1 MPIFSIS
8 SKSSSFDKPHT
19 RCGWLVL
26 AAQVIGTGPK
36 FNIEVRT
43 RCVFFLAISHFVSYF
58 CNPNYIPMESLP
70 ALFSDLALILVTAG
84 ITTVIFKWLKQP
96 VVLGYIIAGFL
107 IGPNFEWFPV
117 INDHTS
123 VETWSEIG
131 MVFMLFGIGLEF
143 SFKKLKKVGGT
154 VGVTALTELV
164 TMCLVGFMLGKML
177 GWSQMDSIFLGA
189 MLSISSTT
197 IIAKAFDDMK
207 LHREKFSG
215 NVIGELVVEDLE
227 AVLLMVI
234 LSTLAVS
241 KSFDGMQLVSS
252 MLKLGFFLL
261 IWFLGGIFIVP
272 TVLRW
277 ARKFMTE
284 ETLTVFSVGL
294 CFMMVVLAN
303 LAGFSSA
310 LGAFIMGSILAET
323 LEAEMIHKVTTP
335 IKNLFG
341 AVFFVS
347 VGMMVD
353 PQILVD
359 YWWQI
364 LVVTIVLLIF
374 KPLSNVAGRLIAGL
388 GLKQS
393 IQGGFCFCQI
403 GEFSFIIATL
413 GLSYGVI
420 DEFLYP
426 IIVSVSIITTFIT
439 PYAIK
444 AAVPTYNWVSTHLS
458 ENWLNHFENSD
469 RGIKVK
475 SGEKVSMASFIGRQ
489 LKHIIIYVSIVIAL
503 LFVCFWIGSSVTAHV
518 PSLWGDAISVAITM
532 ALVSPFLWAIGFR
545 HTLVSTTHK
554 LMEDSVFN
562 KTLILTIFVLRF
574 IIVWLVAASV
584 LRHFFDAEFWSH
596 LGVGS
601 PYYRWINV
609 GMALG
614 YTFLLRV
621 MSPAM
626 KFYKRIEDNFLDNL
640 NKRQSSQVFAI
651 PEILQENCH
660 LQKMTL
666 SPDSPYSGKLIK
678 ETDFRDNYNVSVV
691 SVERGKQ
698 LVELP
703 KSDFQLF
710 PFDKITFVGHE
721 DHLRLLVP
729 KVELFDD
736 QLIQEHEESEVDL
749 YKVEVRPVSPYV
761 GVTLMDSGLAEDF
774 NAMIIAI
781 ERDGHF
787 ILNPSA
793 RISFQPADLVW
804 FVAQKDKAEILMN
817 YNPDAVPNMN

>member
-1 MPIFSIS
+1 
-8 SKSSSFDKPHT
+8 
-19 RCGWLVL
+19 
-26 AAQVIGTGPK
+26 
-36 FNIEVRT
+36 
-43 RCVFFLAISHFVSYF
+43 
-58 CNPNYIPMESLP
+58 MESLP

-117 INDHTS
+117 VNDHTS

-154 VGVTALTELV
+154 VGITALTELV
-164 TMCLVGFMLGKML
+164 TMCVVGFSLGKLL

-241 KSFDGMQLVSS
+241 KTFDGMQLVTS

-261 IWFLGGIFIVP
+261 IWFIGGIFLVP

-294 CFMMVVLAN
+294 CFLMVVLAN

-353 PQILVD
+353 PQILVN

-364 LVVTIVLLIF
+364 LVVTLVLVIF
-374 KPLSNVAGRLIAGL
+374 KPLSNVGGRLLAGL

-403 GEFSFIIATL
+403 GEFSFIIASL

-426 IIVSVSIITTFIT
+426 IIVSVSIITTFLT
-439 PYAIK
+439 PYFIK
-444 AAVPTYNWVSTHLS
+444 AANPTYRWVSTHVS
-458 ENWLNHFENSD
+458 DKWLNHLENSD

-475 SGEKVSMASFIGRQ
+475 SGKKVSMASFIGRQ
-489 LKHIIIYVSIVIAL
+489 FKYIVIYIAIVIAL
-503 LFVCFWIGSSVTAHV
+503 IFICFWVGSLVMIYV
-518 PSLWGDAISVAITM
+518 PGLWGNAIAAAITL
-532 ALVSPFLWAIGFR
+532 ALLSPFLWAIGFR
-545 HTLVSTTHK
+545 HTLVGTTHK
-554 LMEDSVFN
+554 LMEQSRFN
-562 KTLILTIFVLRF
+562 KTAILLIFILRF
-574 IIVWLVAASV
+574 FIVWVVSTSV
-584 LRHFFDAEFWSH
+584 LRHFFNEAFWLH
-596 LGVGS
+596 LGIGA
-601 PYYRWINV
+601 PYFRLLNIA
-609 GMALG
+609 MALG
-614 YTFLLRV
+614 FTIVLRV
-621 MSPAM
+621 LSPAM
-626 KFYKRIEDNFLDNL
+626 KFYKRIENNFLDNL
-640 NKRQSSQVFAI
+640 NKRQQVQVFEI

-666 SPDSPYSGKLIK
+666 SPDSPYAGRLVR

-698 LVELP
+698 LFELP

-721 DHLRLLVP
+721 DHLRLLLP
-729 KVELFDD
+729 RVELFDE

-749 YKVEVRPVSPYV
+749 YKVEVEPDSPII
-761 GVTLMDSGLAEDF
+761 GIALMDSGLADKYD
-774 NAMIIAI
+774 AMVIAI
-781 ERDGHF
+781 EREGHF

-793 RISFQPADLVW
+793 RITFQPADLVW
-804 FVAQKDKAEILMN
+804 FVAQKEKAEFLMKVKAA
-817 YNPDAVPNMN
+817 DLKTEFQTE

>member
-1 MPIFSIS
+1 MYLCAKHFS
-8 SKSSSFDKPHT
+8 
-19 RCGWLVL
+19 
-26 AAQVIGTGPK
+26 
-36 FNIEVRT
+36 
-43 RCVFFLAISHFVSYF
+43 
-58 CNPNYIPMESLP
+58 MESLP

-154 VGVTALTELV
+154 VGITALTELV
-164 TMCLVGFMLGKML
+164 TMCLVGFLLGKLL
-177 GWSQMDSIFLGA
+177 GWSQMDCIFLGA

-207 LHREKFSG
+207 LNREKFSG

-241 KSFDGMQLVSS
+241 KTFDGMQLVTS

-261 IWFLGGIFIVP
+261 IWFIGGIFIVP

-277 ARKFMTE
+277 SRKFMSE
-284 ETLTVFSVGL
+284 ETLTVFAVGL

-303 LAGFSSA
+303 VAGFSSA

-323 LEAEMIHKVTTP
+323 LEAEMIHKLTTP

-341 AVFFVS
+341 AIFFVS
-347 VGMMVD
+347 VGMLVD
-353 PQILVD
+353 PKILVD

-364 LVVTIVLLIF
+364 LVVTVVLLLF
-374 KPLSNVAGRLIAGL
+374 KPLSNVIGRLLAGL

-403 GEFSFIIATL
+403 GEFSFIIASL

-444 AAVPTYNWVSTHLS
+444 ASLPTYKWLS
-458 ENWLNHFENSD
+458 GHFPERWLNHLESND

-475 SGEKVSMASFIGRQ
+475 SGKKVSMASFMGRQ
-489 LKHIIIYVSIVIAL
+489 VKHILINVAIVIAV
-503 LFVCFWIGSSVTAHV
+503 LFICFWIGSEVV
-518 PSLWGDAISVAITM
+518 MKYVQGIGGVAISAAITLV
-532 ALVSPFLWAIGFR
+532 LVSPFLWAIGFR
-545 HTLVSTTHK
+545 HTLVKTTHK
-554 LMEDSVFN
+554 LMEHSRFN
-562 KTLILTIFVLRF
+562 KTMILIIFILRF
-574 IIVWLVAASV
+574 IIVWVVATAV
-584 LRHFFDAEFWSH
+584 MHHFFNGAFWSH
-596 LGVGS
+596 LGIGS
-601 PYYRWINV
+601 PYFRFINV
-609 GMALG
+609 AMALV

-626 KFYKRIEDNFLDNL
+626 KFYKRIEDNFQGNL
-640 NKRQSSQVFAI
+640 NKRQSTQVFAM
-651 PEILQENCH
+651 C
-660 LQKMTL
+660 
-666 SPDSPYSGKLIK
+666 G
-678 ETDFRDNYNVSVV
+678 
-691 SVERGKQ
+691 
-698 LVELP
+698 
-703 KSDFQLF
+703 
-710 PFDKITFVGHE
+710 
-721 DHLRLLVP
+721 
-729 KVELFDD
+729 
-736 QLIQEHEESEVDL
+736 
-749 YKVEVRPVSPYV
+749 
-761 GVTLMDSGLAEDF
+761 
-774 NAMIIAI
+774 
-781 ERDGHF
+781 
-787 ILNPSA
+787 A
-793 RISFQPADLVW
+793 RQADV
-804 FVAQKDKAEILMN
+804 
-817 YNPDAVPNMN
+817 

>member
-1 MPIFSIS
+1 M
-8 SKSSSFDKPHT
+8 
-19 RCGWLVL
+19 
-26 AAQVIGTGPK
+26 
-36 FNIEVRT
+36 E
-43 RCVFFLAISHFVSYF
+43 FL
-58 CNPNYIPMESLP
+58 PP
-70 ALFSDLALILVTAG
+70 LFSDLALILVTAG
-84 ITTVIFKWLKQP
+84 LITVIFKWLKQP

-117 INDHTS
+117 INDNTS

-164 TMCLVGFMLGKML
+164 TMCVVGFLLGKLL
-177 GWSQMDSIFLGA
+177 GWSQMDCIFLGA

-234 LSTLAVS
+234 LSTLAVR
-241 KSFDGMQLVSS
+241 KTFDGMQLVSS
-252 MLKLGFFLL
+252 MLKLLFFLVV
-261 IWFLGGIFIVP
+261 WFLGGIFIVP

-277 ARKFMTE
+277 ARKFMSE

-294 CFMMVVLAN
+294 CFLMVVLAN

-323 LEAEMIHKVTTP
+323 LEAEAIHRVTTP

-364 LVVTIVLLIF
+364 LVITLVLLFF

-413 GLSYGVI
+413 GKSFGVI
-420 DEFLYP
+420 DDFLYP

-444 AAVPTYNWVSTHLS
+444 AAIPTYRLVSRRFPERWINKLES
-458 ENWLNHFENSD
+458 NNL
-469 RGIKVK
+469 GIKLK
-475 SGEKVSMASFIGRQ
+475 SGKKVNMASFMARQ
-489 LKHIIIYVSIVIAL
+489 FKNIVIYLAIIIAVALISFFICSFIMKYV
-503 LFVCFWIGSSVTAHV
+503 
-518 PSLWGDAISVAITM
+518 PRLWGPAISTALSLILVA
-532 ALVSPFLWAIGFR
+532 PFLWAMGFK
-545 HTLVSTTHK
+545 HTLVKTTRK
-554 LMEDSVFN
+554 LMNASRFN
-562 KTLILTIFVLRF
+562 KTLILIVFILRSL
-574 IIVWLVAASV
+574 IVWAIAYSIIQHFLNVA
-584 LRHFFDAEFWSH
+584 FWSL

-601 PYYRWINV
+601 PWYHLINV
-609 GMALG
+609 GFALI
-614 YTFLLRV
+614 YTFLLKAL
-621 MSPAM
+621 SPAM
-626 KFYKRIEDNFLDNL
+626 KFYKRIEQRFMDNL
-640 NKRQSSQVFAI
+640 NKRQSVQVFTI

-666 SPDSPYSGKLIK
+666 SPDSVYSGQFIK

-691 SVERGKQ
+691 SVERGRQ
-698 LVELP
+698 IYELP
-703 KSDFQLF
+703 KPDFQLF
-710 PFDKITFVGHE
+710 PFDKVTFVGHE
-721 DHLRLLVP
+721 DHLRLLLP
-729 KVELFDD
+729 KVEVFDE
-736 QLIQEHEESEVDL
+736 QLIREHEESEVDL
-749 YKVEVRPVSPYV
+749 FKVEVEPNSPFI
-761 GVTLMDSGLAEDF
+761 GVALMDSGLADKYE
-774 NAMIIAI
+774 AMVIAI
-781 ERDGHF
+781 ERDGQF

-793 RISFQPADLVW
+793 RITFQPADLVW
-804 FVAQKDKAEILMN
+804 FVAQKERAEVLMN
-817 YNPDAVPNMN
+817 MHN

>member
-1 MPIFSIS
+1 MYLCAKHFS
-8 SKSSSFDKPHT
+8 
-19 RCGWLVL
+19 
-26 AAQVIGTGPK
+26 
-36 FNIEVRT
+36 
-43 RCVFFLAISHFVSYF
+43 
-58 CNPNYIPMESLP
+58 MESLP

-154 VGVTALTELV
+154 VGITALTELV
-164 TMCLVGFMLGKML
+164 TMCLVGFLLGKLL
-177 GWSQMDSIFLGA
+177 GWSQMDCIFLGA

-241 KSFDGMQLVSS
+241 KTFDGMQLVTS

-261 IWFLGGIFIVP
+261 IWFVGGIFIVP

-277 ARKFMTE
+277 SRKFMSE
-284 ETLTVFSVGL
+284 ETLTVFAVGL

-303 LAGFSSA
+303 VAGFSSA

-323 LEAEMIHKVTTP
+323 LEAEMIHKLTTP

-341 AVFFVS
+341 AIFFVS
-347 VGMMVD
+347 VGMLVD
-353 PQILVD
+353 PKILVD

-364 LVVTIVLLIF
+364 LVVTVVLLLF
-374 KPLSNVAGRLIAGL
+374 KPLSNVIGRLLAGL

-403 GEFSFIIATL
+403 GEFSFIIASL

-444 AAVPTYNWVSTHLS
+444 ASLPTYKWLS
-458 ENWLNHFENSD
+458 GHFPERWLNHLESND

-475 SGEKVSMASFIGRQ
+475 SGKKVSMASFMGRQ
-489 LKHIIIYVSIVIAL
+489 IKHILINVAIVIAV
-503 LFVCFWIGSSVTAHV
+503 LFICFWIGSEVV
-518 PSLWGDAISVAITM
+518 MKYVQGIGGVAISAAITLV
-532 ALVSPFLWAIGFR
+532 LVSPFLWAIGFR
-545 HTLVSTTHK
+545 HTLVKTTHK
-554 LMEDSVFN
+554 LMEHSRFN
-562 KTLILTIFVLRF
+562 KTMILIIFILRF
-574 IIVWLVAASV
+574 IIVWVVATAV
-584 LRHFFDAEFWSH
+584 MHHFFNGAFWSH
-596 LGVGS
+596 LGIGS
-601 PYYRWINV
+601 PYFRFINV
-609 GMALG
+609 AMALV

-626 KFYKRIEDNFLDNL
+626 KFYKRIEDNFQGNL
-640 NKRQSSQVFAI
+640 NKRQSTQVFAI

-666 SPDSPYSGKLIK
+666 SPDSEYSGKLIK

-698 LVELP
+698 LFELP
-703 KSDFQLF
+703 KSDFQLY

-721 DHLRLLVP
+721 DHLRLLVG
-729 KVELFDD
+729 KVEVFDD
-736 QLIQEHEESEVDL
+736 TLIQEHEESEVDL
-749 YKVEVRPVSPYV
+749 FNVQVRPNSPYV
-761 GVTLMDSGLAEDF
+761 GIALKDSGLAENFD
-774 NAMIIAI
+774 AMIIAI

-793 RISFQPADLVW
+793 RIAFQADDLVW
-804 FVAQKDKAEILMN
+804 FVAQKDKAETLMN
-817 YNPDAVPNMN
+817 YNPEAIQNA

>member
-1 MPIFSIS
+1 MPAEKLS
-8 SKSSSFDKPHT
+8 T
-19 RCGWLVL
+19 V
-26 AAQVIGTGPK
+26 
-36 FNIEVRT
+36 
-43 RCVFFLAISHFVSYF
+43 
-58 CNPNYIPMESLP
+58 MESLP

-154 VGVTALTELV
+154 VGITALTELV
-164 TMCLVGFMLGKML
+164 TMCVVGFLLGKAL

-252 MLKLGFFLL
+252 MLKLAFFLL
-261 IWFLGGIFIVP
+261 VWFLGGIFLVP

-277 ARKFMTE
+277 ARRFMSE

-323 LEAEMIHKVTTP
+323 LEAEAIHKVITP
-335 IKNLFG
+335 VKNLFG
-341 AVFFVS
+341 AIFFVS

-353 PQILVD
+353 PQILVN
-359 YWWQI
+359 YWLQI
-364 LVVTIVLLIF
+364 LIVTIVLLLF
-374 KPLSNVAGRLIAGL
+374 KPLSNVVGRLLAGL
-388 GLKQS
+388 GLKQA

-420 DEFLYP
+420 DDYLYP

-444 AAVPTYNWVSTHLS
+444 AAVPSYNWVVKKFPKTLINKL
-458 ENWLNHFENSD
+458 ENNDS
-469 RGIKVK
+469 GIKVR
-475 SGEKVSMASFIGRQ
+475 SGEKVNMGSFIVRQ
-489 LKHIIIYVSIVIAL
+489 LKNLVIYLAITIAVVL
-503 LFVCFWIGSSVTAHV
+503 IGFFVCSFIIKYVPKPWGSAIGTA
-518 PSLWGDAISVAITM
+518 LTLI
-532 ALVSPFLWAIGFR
+532 LVSPFLWAMGFK
-545 HTLVSTTHK
+545 HTLVKTTHK
-554 LMEDSVFN
+554 LMEASRFN
-562 KTLILTIFVLRF
+562 KTMIILVFMLRF
-574 IIVWLVAASV
+574 VIVGVFAYTV
-584 LRHFFDAEFWSH
+584 IQHFFNGLFWSH
-596 LGVGS
+596 LGVAA
-601 PYYRWINV
+601 PWYHIINIGFAIV
-609 GMALG
+609 

-626 KFYKRIEDNFLDNL
+626 RFYKRIEDRFMENL
-640 NKRQSSQVFAI
+640 NKRQSMQVFTI

-698 LVELP
+698 LFELP

-710 PFDKITFVGHE
+710 PFDRITFVGHE
-721 DHLRLLVP
+721 DHLRLLLP
-729 KVELFDD
+729 RVEVFDE
-736 QLIQEHEESEVDL
+736 QLIPEREESVVDL
-749 YKVEVRPVSPYV
+749 YKVQVRPISPFV
-761 GVTLMDSGLAEDF
+761 GIALMDSGLADKYE
-774 NAMIIAI
+774 AMVIAI
-781 ERDGHF
+781 ERDGQF

-793 RISFQPADLVW
+793 RITFQADDLVW
-804 FVAQKDKAEILMN
+804 FVAQKDKAEFLMS
-817 YNPDAVPNMN
+817 YNPDTLSNF

>member
-1 MPIFSIS
+1 
-8 SKSSSFDKPHT
+8 
-19 RCGWLVL
+19 
-26 AAQVIGTGPK
+26 
-36 FNIEVRT
+36 
-43 RCVFFLAISHFVSYF
+43 
-58 CNPNYIPMESLP
+58 MESLP

-84 ITTVIFKWLKQP
+84 LTTVIFKWLKQP

-117 INDHTS
+117 ISDHTS

-154 VGVTALTELV
+154 VGITALTELV
-164 TMCLVGFMLGKML
+164 TMCLVGFFLGKAL

-241 KSFDGMQLVSS
+241 KTFDGMQLVTS

-261 IWFLGGIFIVP
+261 VWFIGGIFIVP

-277 ARKFMTE
+277 ARKFMSE

-347 VGMMVD
+347 VGMLVD
-353 PQILVD
+353 PKILVE

-364 LVVTIVLLIF
+364 LVITGVLLFF

-393 IQGGFCFCQI
+393 IQGGFCFSQI
-403 GEFSFIIATL
+403 GEFSFIIASL

-426 IIVSVSIITTFIT
+426 IIVSVSIITTFLT

-444 AAVPTYNWVSTHLS
+444 AAVPTYNWVSGHMS
-458 ENWLNHFENSD
+458 QQWLNHFENRD
-469 RGIKVK
+469 TGIKVK

-489 LKHIIIYVSIVIAL
+489 FKHIVIYIAIVVAL
-503 LFVCFWIGSSVTAHV
+503 LFICFWIGSFIIEYV
-518 PSLWGDAISVAITM
+518 PNVWGNAISVAITM
-532 ALVSPFLWAIGFR
+532 VLVSPFLWAIGFR
-545 HTLVSTTHK
+545 HTLVNTTHK
-554 LMEDSVFN
+554 LMEHSRFN
-562 KTLILTIFVLRF
+562 KTLILSIFILRF
-574 IIVWLVAASV
+574 IIVWAVATSV
-584 LRHFFDAEFWSH
+584 LRHFFNEAFWLR
-596 LGVGS
+596 LGVGVHLG
-601 PYYRWINV
+601 RWINV
-609 GMALG
+609 AMALG
-614 YTFLLRV
+614 YTLLLRV
-621 MSPAM
+621 VSPAM
-626 KFYKRIEDNFLDNL
+626 KFYKRIEDSFLDNL
-640 NKRQSSQVFAI
+640 NKRQSSQVFSM
-651 PEILQENCH
+651 PEICQENCH

-666 SPDSPYSGKLIK
+666 SPD
-678 ETDFRDNYNVSVV
+678 
-691 SVERGKQ
+691 
-698 LVELP
+698 
-703 KSDFQLF
+703 
-710 PFDKITFVGHE
+710 
-721 DHLRLLVP
+721 VP
-729 KVELFDD
+729 
-736 QLIQEHEESEVDL
+736 
-749 YKVEVRPVSPYV
+749 
-761 GVTLMDSGLAEDF
+761 
-774 NAMIIAI
+774 
-781 ERDGHF
+781 
-787 ILNPSA
+787 
-793 RISFQPADLVW
+793 
-804 FVAQKDKAEILMN
+804 
-817 YNPDAVPNMN
+817 

>member
-1 MPIFSIS
+1 
-8 SKSSSFDKPHT
+8 
-19 RCGWLVL
+19 
-26 AAQVIGTGPK
+26 
-36 FNIEVRT
+36 
-43 RCVFFLAISHFVSYF
+43 
-58 CNPNYIPMESLP
+58 MESLP
-70 ALFSDLALILVTAG
+70 ALFFDLALILVTAG
-84 ITTVIFKWLKQP
+84 VTTVIFKWLKQP

-117 INDHTS
+117 VNDHTS

-154 VGVTALTELV
+154 VGITALTELV
-164 TMCLVGFMLGKML
+164 TMCVVGFLLGRML
-177 GWSQMDSIFLGA
+177 GWSQMDSVFLGA

-241 KSFDGMQLVSS
+241 KTFDGMQLVTS

-261 IWFLGGIFIVP
+261 IWFIGGIFLVP

-277 ARKFMTE
+277 SRKFMTE

-294 CFMMVVLAN
+294 CFLMVVLAN

-323 LEAEMIHKVTTP
+323 LEAEAIHKVTTP

-347 VGMMVD
+347 VGMLVD
-353 PQILVD
+353 PQVLVN

-364 LVVTIVLLIF
+364 LVVTLVLLLF
-374 KPLSNVAGRLIAGL
+374 KPLSNVVGRLIAGL
-388 GLKQS
+388 GLKQAM
-393 IQGGFCFCQI
+393 QGGFCFCQI
-403 GEFSFIIATL
+403 GEFSFIIASL

-426 IIVSVSIITTFIT
+426 IIVSVSIITTFLT
-439 PYAIK
+439 PYFIK
-444 AAVPTYNWVSTHLS
+444 AAVPAYNLVSHRFPDK
-458 ENWLNHFENSD
+458 WLNHLENTD

-475 SGEKVSMASFIGRQ
+475 SGKKVSMASFVGRQ
-489 LKHIIIYVSIVIAL
+489 LKYIVIYIAIVIAVM
-503 LFVCFWIGSSVTAHV
+503 FICFWVGAFIMIYV
-518 PSLWGDAISVAITM
+518 PGLWGNAIAAAITLV
-532 ALVSPFLWAIGFR
+532 LVSPFLWAIGFR
-545 HTLVSTTHK
+545 HTLVKTTRK
-554 LMEDSVFN
+554 LMEHSKFN
-562 KTLILTIFVLRF
+562 KTLILSIFIIRF
-574 IIVWLVAASV
+574 IIVWVVATSV
-584 LRHFFDAEFWSH
+584 LRHFFNAAFWLH
-596 LGVGS
+596 LGIGA
-601 PYYRWINV
+601 PYFRLVNIA
-609 GMALG
+609 MALG
-614 YTFLLRV
+614 YTIMLRV

-626 KFYKRIEDNFLDNL
+626 RFYKHIEDRFTDNL
-640 NKRQSSQVFAI
+640 NKRQQAQVFEI

-666 SPDSPYSGKLIK
+666 SPDSVYAGQHIK
-678 ETDFRDNYNVSVV
+678 DTDFRDNYNVSVV

-698 LVELP
+698 LFELP
-703 KSDFQLF
+703 KSDFQLY

-721 DHLRLLVP
+721 DHLRLLLP
-729 KVELFDD
+729 RVEAFDD
-736 QLIQEHEESEVDL
+736 ALIHEHEEGEVDL
-749 YKVEVRPVSPYV
+749 YKVEVEPDSPMINV
-761 GVTLMDSGLAEDF
+761 ALMDSGFADKYD
-774 NAMIIAI
+774 AMVIAI
-781 ERDGHF
+781 EREGHF

-793 RISFQPADLVW
+793 RITFQPADLVW
-804 FVAQKDKAEILMN
+804 FVAQKDKAEYLMQLHAA
-817 YNPDAVPNMN
+817 DLKTEFQTG

>member
-1 MPIFSIS
+1 
-8 SKSSSFDKPHT
+8 
-19 RCGWLVL
+19 
-26 AAQVIGTGPK
+26 
-36 FNIEVRT
+36 
-43 RCVFFLAISHFVSYF
+43 
-58 CNPNYIPMESLP
+58 MESLP

-154 VGVTALTELV
+154 VGITALTELV
-164 TMCLVGFMLGKML
+164 TMCVVGFLLGKAL
-177 GWSQMDSIFLGA
+177 GWSQMDCIFLGA
-189 MLSISSTT
+189 ILSISSTT

-241 KSFDGMQLVSS
+241 QSFNGMELVTS
-252 MLKLGFFLL
+252 MLKLAFFLL
-261 IWFLGGIFIVP
+261 VWFFGGIFLVP

-277 ARKFMTE
+277 SRKFMSE

-303 LAGFSSA
+303 LAGYSSA

-323 LEAEMIHKVTTP
+323 LEAEAIHRLTTP

-341 AVFFVS
+341 AIFFVS

-353 PQILVD
+353 PSILVN

-374 KPLSNVAGRLIAGL
+374 KPLSNVVGRLLAGL
-388 GLKQS
+388 ELKQA
-393 IQGGFCFCQI
+393 IQGGFCFSQI

-444 AAVPTYNWVSTHLS
+444 AAVPTYQWVTKHFP
-458 ENWLNHFENSD
+458 EGWLNRLENKD
-469 RGIKVK
+469 TGIKVK
-475 SGEKVSMASFIGRQ
+475 SGEKVNMGSFLARQ
-489 LKHIIIYVSIVIAL
+489 FKNIVIYSAIIIGVVLISF
-503 LFVCFWIGSSVTAHV
+503 FVCAFIIKYV
-518 PSLWGDAISVAITM
+518 PRPWNAAISTAVSLI
-532 ALVSPFLWAIGFR
+532 LVSPFLWAMGFK
-545 HTLVSTTHK
+545 HTLAHTTHK
-554 LMEDSVFN
+554 LMEVNKFN
-562 KTLILTIFVLRF
+562 KGLIRFVFVLRF
-574 IIVWLVAASV
+574 VLVWVAAYAV
-584 LRHFFDAEFWSH
+584 IQHFLNELFWPR
-596 LGVGS
+596 LNVG
-601 PYYRWINV
+601 PKVFLWINIAF
-609 GMALG
+609 ALI
-614 YTFLLRV
+614 YTILLRV
-621 MSPAM
+621 LSPAM
-626 KFYKRIEDNFLDNL
+626 RFYKHIEERFMDNL
-640 NKRQSSQVFAI
+640 NKRQSVQVFAI

-666 SPDSPYSGKLIK
+666 SPDSPYSGKLIR

-698 LVELP
+698 LVEVP

-721 DHLRLLVP
+721 DHLRLLMP
-729 KVELFDD
+729 MVELFDD

-817 YNPDAVPNMN
+817 YNPDAVPNMNQ

>member
-1 MPIFSIS
+1 
-8 SKSSSFDKPHT
+8 
-19 RCGWLVL
+19 
-26 AAQVIGTGPK
+26 
-36 FNIEVRT
+36 
-43 RCVFFLAISHFVSYF
+43 
-58 CNPNYIPMESLP
+58 MESLP

-117 INDHTS
+117 VNDHTS

-154 VGVTALTELV
+154 VGITALTELV
-164 TMCLVGFMLGKML
+164 TMCVVGFSLGKLL

-241 KSFDGMQLVSS
+241 KTFDGMQLVTS

-261 IWFLGGIFIVP
+261 IWFIGGIFLVP

-294 CFMMVVLAN
+294 CFLMVVLAN

-353 PQILVD
+353 PQILVN

-364 LVVTIVLLIF
+364 LVVTLVLVIF
-374 KPLSNVAGRLIAGL
+374 KPLSNVGGRLLAGL

-403 GEFSFIIATL
+403 GEFSFIIASL

-426 IIVSVSIITTFIT
+426 IIVSVSIITTFLT
-439 PYAIK
+439 PYFIK
-444 AAVPTYNWVSTHLS
+444 AANPTYRWVSTRMS
-458 ENWLNHFENSD
+458 DKWLNHLENSD

-475 SGEKVSMASFIGRQ
+475 SGKKVSMASFIGRQ
-489 LKHIIIYVSIVIAL
+489 FKYIVIYIAIVIAL
-503 LFVCFWIGSSVTAHV
+503 IFICFWVGSLVMIYV
-518 PSLWGDAISVAITM
+518 PGLWGNAIAAAITL
-532 ALVSPFLWAIGFR
+532 ALLSPFLWAIGFR
-545 HTLVSTTHK
+545 HTLVGTTHK
-554 LMEDSVFN
+554 LMEQSRFN
-562 KTLILTIFVLRF
+562 KTAILLIFILRF
-574 IIVWLVAASV
+574 FIVWVVSTSV
-584 LRHFFDAEFWSH
+584 LRHFFNEAFWLH
-596 LGVGS
+596 LGIGA
-601 PYYRWINV
+601 PYFRLLNIA
-609 GMALG
+609 MALG
-614 YTFLLRV
+614 FTIMLRV
-621 MSPAM
+621 LSPAM
-626 KFYKRIEDNFLDNL
+626 KFYKRIENNFLDNL
-640 NKRQSSQVFAI
+640 NKRQQVQVFEI

-666 SPDSPYSGKLIK
+666 SPDSPYAGRLVR

-698 LVELP
+698 LFELP

-721 DHLRLLVP
+721 DHLRLLLP
-729 KVELFDD
+729 RVELFDER
-736 QLIQEHEESEVDL
+736 LIQEHEESEVDL
-749 YKVEVRPVSPYV
+749 YKVEVEPDSPIIGVS
-761 GVTLMDSGLAEDF
+761 LMDSGLADKYD
-774 NAMIIAI
+774 AMVIAI
-781 ERDGHF
+781 EREGHF

-793 RISFQPADLVW
+793 RITFQPADLVW
-804 FVAQKDKAEILMN
+804 FVAQKEKAEFLMKVKAA
-817 YNPDAVPNMN
+817 DLKTEFQTE

>member
-1 MPIFSIS
+1 M
-8 SKSSSFDKPHT
+8 
-19 RCGWLVL
+19 
-26 AAQVIGTGPK
+26 
-36 FNIEVRT
+36 
-43 RCVFFLAISHFVSYF
+43 
-58 CNPNYIPMESLP
+58 
-70 ALFSDLALILVTAG
+70 
-84 ITTVIFKWLKQP
+84 IFKWLKQP

-117 INDHTS
+117 INDHSS

-164 TMCLVGFMLGKML
+164 TMCVVGFLLGKSL
-177 GWSQMDSIFLGA
+177 GWTQMDSIFLGA

-207 LHREKFSG
+207 LHREKFSS

-227 AVLLMVI
+227 AVLLLVI

-241 KSFDGMQLVSS
+241 QSFDGMQLVTS

-261 IWFLGGIFIVP
+261 IWFFGGIFLVP
-272 TVLRW
+272 TILRW
-277 ARKFMTE
+277 SRKFMTE

-294 CFMMVVLAN
+294 CFLMVVLAN
-303 LAGFSSA
+303 VAGYSSA

-323 LEAEMIHKVTTP
+323 LEAEAIHKVTTP

-353 PQILVD
+353 PSVLVN

-364 LVVTIVLLIF
+364 LVITIVLLIF
-374 KPLSNVAGRLIAGL
+374 KPLSNVVGRLLAGL
-388 GLKQS
+388 DLKQAL
-393 IQGGFCFCQI
+393 QGGMCFCQI

-426 IIVSVSIITTFIT
+426 IIVSVSIITTFLT
-439 PYAIK
+439 PYSIKSAI
-444 AAVPTYNWVSTHLS
+444 PGYNRLVKRIPPRWK
-458 ENWLNHFENSD
+458 EKFANKDE
-469 RGIKVK
+469 GIKVK
-475 SGEKVSMASFIGRQ
+475 SGKKVNMASFLARQ
-489 LKHIIIYVSIVIAL
+489 FKNIVIYSAIIIAATLISFFICSFIMKYVPRPWNS
-503 LFVCFWIGSSVTAHV
+503 
-518 PSLWGDAISVAITM
+518 AISTLVSLVI
-532 ALVSPFLWAIGFR
+532 VSPFLWAMGFK
-545 HTLVSTTHK
+545 HTLADTTHK
-554 LMEDSVFN
+554 LMEVNRFN
-562 KTLILTIFVLRF
+562 KGLVRFVFVLRF
-574 IIVWLVAASV
+574 VLVWIAAYAIIQ
-584 LRHFFDAEFWSH
+584 HFLNGLFWSR
-596 LGVGS
+596 LNVGLNV
-601 PYYRWINV
+601 YTWINIAF
-609 GMALG
+609 ALI
-614 YTFLLRV
+614 YTILLRI

-626 KFYKRIEDNFLDNL
+626 RFYKRIEDRFMDNL
-640 NKRQSSQVFAI
+640 NKRQSMQVFTI

-666 SPDSPYSGKLIK
+666 SPDSPYSGKIIR

-703 KSDFQLF
+703 RSDFQLF
-710 PFDKITFVGHE
+710 PFDKVTFVGHE
-721 DHLRLLVP
+721 DHLRLLQP
-729 KVELFDD
+729 RVEVFDD
-736 QLIQEHEESEVDL
+736 ALIREHDESVVDL
-749 YKVEVRPVSPYV
+749 YKVQVRPNSPYV
-761 GVTLMDSGLAEDF
+761 GVALMDSGLAENF
-774 NAMIIAI
+774 EAMIIAI
-781 ERDGHF
+781 ERDGQF

-793 RISFQPADLVW
+793 KIAFQPADLVW
-804 FVAQKDKAEILMN
+804 FVAQKERAEVLMN
-817 YNPDAVPNMN
+817 YNPDQR

>member
-1 MPIFSIS
+1 
-8 SKSSSFDKPHT
+8 
-19 RCGWLVL
+19 
-26 AAQVIGTGPK
+26 
-36 FNIEVRT
+36 
-43 RCVFFLAISHFVSYF
+43 
-58 CNPNYIPMESLP
+58 MENLP
-70 ALFSDLALILVTAG
+70 ALFFDLALILVTAG

-154 VGVTALTELV
+154 VGITALTELV
-164 TMCLVGFMLGKML
+164 TMCVVGFLLGKLL
-177 GWSQMDSIFLGA
+177 GWSQMDCIFLGA

-241 KSFDGMQLVSS
+241 KTFDGMQLVSS

-261 IWFLGGIFIVP
+261 IWFLGGIFLVP

-294 CFMMVVLAN
+294 CFLMVVLAN

-323 LEAEMIHKVTTP
+323 IEAEMIHKVTTP

-364 LVVTIVLLIF
+364 LVVTLVLLLF
-374 KPLSNVAGRLIAGL
+374 KPLSNVVGRLVAGL
-388 GLKQS
+388 GMKQA
-393 IQGGFCFCQI
+393 IQGGFCFSQI
-403 GEFSFIIATL
+403 GEFSFIIASL

-444 AAVPTYNWVSTHLS
+444 AAIPTYNWVNRRFPEQLLS
-458 ENWLNHFENSD
+458 RWENKES
-469 RGIKVK
+469 GIKVK
-475 SGEKVSMASFIGRQ
+475 SGMKVSMASFVGRQ
-489 LKHIIIYVSIVIAL
+489 FKNIVIYIAIVIAVS
-503 LFVCFWIGSSVTAHV
+503 FICFWAGSFIMEHA
-518 PSLWGDAISVAITM
+518 PLLWGNAISVAITL
-532 ALVSPFLWAIGFR
+532 ALLSPFLWAIGFK
-545 HTLVSTTHK
+545 HTLVKTTHK
-554 LMEDSVFN
+554 LMEHSRFN
-562 KTLILTIFVLRF
+562 KSLILTIFILRF
-574 IIVWLVAASV
+574 IIVWVVATMV
-584 LRHFFDAEFWSH
+584 LRHFFNGAFWQH
-596 LGVGS
+596 LGVGA

-609 GMALG
+609 AMALG
-614 YTFLLRV
+614 YTIMLRV
-621 MSPAM
+621 LSPAM
-626 KFYKRIEDNFLDNL
+626 KFYKRIEESFLDNL
-640 NKRQSSQVFAI
+640 NKRQASQVFAI

-666 SPDSPYSGKLIK
+666 SPDSVYSGQWVK

-698 LVELP
+698 IFELP

-710 PFDKITFVGHE
+710 PYDKITFVGHE
-721 DHLRLLVP
+721 DHLRLLLP
-729 KVELFDD
+729 RVEAFDEA
-736 QLIQEHEESEVDL
+736 LIHEHEEGEVDL
-749 YKVEVRPVSPYV
+749 YKVEVESDSPLIDV
-761 GVTLMDSGLAEDF
+761 ALMDSGFADKYD
-774 NAMIIAI
+774 AMVIAI
-781 ERDGHF
+781 ERDGQF

-793 RISFQPADLVW
+793 RITFQPADLVW
-804 FVAQKDKAEILMN
+804 FVAQKDKAEYLMQLRAADLKN
-817 YNPDAVPNMN
+817 SQL

>member
-1 MPIFSIS
+1 
-8 SKSSSFDKPHT
+8 
-19 RCGWLVL
+19 
-26 AAQVIGTGPK
+26 
-36 FNIEVRT
+36 
-43 RCVFFLAISHFVSYF
+43 
-58 CNPNYIPMESLP
+58 MESLP

-84 ITTVIFKWLKQP
+84 LTTVIFKWLKQP

-117 INDHTS
+117 ISDHTS

-154 VGVTALTELV
+154 VGITALTELV
-164 TMCLVGFMLGKML
+164 TMCVVGFMLGKLL

-227 AVLLMVI
+227 AVLLMVV

-261 IWFLGGIFIVP
+261 VWFLGGIFIVP

-277 ARKFMTE
+277 ARKFMSE
-284 ETLTVFSVGL
+284 ETLTVFAVGL

-353 PQILVD
+353 PKILVE

-364 LVVTIVLLIF
+364 LVITGVLLLF

-388 GLKQS
+388 GLKQA
-393 IQGGFCFCQI
+393 IQGGFCFSQI
-403 GEFSFIIATL
+403 GEFSFIIASL

-426 IIVSVSIITTFIT
+426 IIVSVSIITTFLT

-444 AAVPTYNWVSTHLS
+444 AAVPTYNWVSGHMS
-458 ENWLNHFENSD
+458 EQWLNHFENRD
-469 RGIKVK
+469 IGIKVK

-489 LKHIIIYVSIVIAL
+489 FKHIIIYIAIIIAL
-503 LFVCFWIGSSVTAHV
+503 IFICFWAGSLIMIYV
-518 PSLWGDAISVAITM
+518 PSLWGNAIAVVITLV
-532 ALVSPFLWAIGFR
+532 LVSPFLWAIGFR
-545 HTLVSTTHK
+545 HTLVNTTHK
-554 LMEDSVFN
+554 LMEHSRFN
-562 KTLILTIFVLRF
+562 KTLILSIFILRF
-574 IIVWLVAASV
+574 IIVWAVATSV
-584 LRHFFDAEFWSH
+584 LRHFFNEAFWLRLGIGVH
-596 LGVGS
+596 LG
-601 PYYRWINV
+601 RWINV
-609 GMALG
+609 AMALG
-614 YTFLLRV
+614 YTLLLRV
-621 MSPAM
+621 VSPAM
-626 KFYKRIEDNFLDNL
+626 KFYKRIEDSFLDNL

-666 SPDSPYSGKLIK
+666 SPDSPYSGKIIR

-710 PFDKITFVGHE
+710 PYDKITFVGHE
-721 DHLRLLVP
+721 DHLRLLLP
-729 KVELFDD
+729 RVELFDD

-749 YKVEVRPVSPYV
+749 YKVQVRPESPYV
-761 GVTLMDSGLAEDF
+761 GVALMDSGLAENF
-774 NAMIIAI
+774 EAMIIAI
-781 ERDGHF
+781 ERDGQF

-793 RISFQPADLVW
+793 RITFQPADLVW
-804 FVAQKDKAEILMN
+804 FVAQKEKAEILMK
-817 YNPDAVPNMN
+817 YNPETIQNT

>member
-1 MPIFSIS
+1 MEP
-8 SKSSSFDKPHT
+8 
-19 RCGWLVL
+19 
-26 AAQVIGTGPK
+26 
-36 FNIEVRT
+36 
-43 RCVFFLAISHFVSYF
+43 FFLYF
-58 CNPNYIPMESLP
+58 CPAKHLVMESLP

-84 ITTVIFKWLKQP
+84 ITTVVFKWLKQP

-117 INDHTS
+117 VNDHTS

-154 VGVTALTELV
+154 VGITALTELV
-164 TMCLVGFMLGKML
+164 TMCVVGFLLGKAL
-177 GWSQMDSIFLGA
+177 GWSQMDCIFLGA

-241 KSFDGMQLVSS
+241 KTFDGMQLVTS
-252 MLKLGFFLL
+252 MLKLSFFLL
-261 IWFLGGIFIVP
+261 VWFLGGIFIVP

-277 ARKFMTE
+277 SRKFMTE

-323 LEAEMIHKVTTP
+323 LEAEAIHKVTTP

-353 PQILVD
+353 PQILVN

-374 KPLSNVAGRLIAGL
+374 KPLSNVVGRLLAGL
-388 GLKQS
+388 GLKQAM
-393 IQGGFCFCQI
+393 QGGFCFCQI

-439 PYAIK
+439 PYSIK
-444 AAVPTYNWVSTHLS
+444 AAVPAYNYLVKRFPESWINKL
-458 ENWLNHFENSD
+458 ENSD
-469 RGIKVK
+469 SGIKVK
-475 SGEKVSMASFIGRQ
+475 SGKKVDMAHFIMRQFKNIVIYSAIIIAVVLIAFFISSFIM
-489 LKHIIIYVSIVIAL
+489 KYV
-503 LFVCFWIGSSVTAHV
+503 
-518 PSLWGDAISVAITM
+518 PRPWGPAISTALSLI
-532 ALVSPFLWAIGFR
+532 LVSPFLWAMGFK
-545 HTLVSTTHK
+545 HTYVKTTQK
-554 LMEDSVFN
+554 LMDVSKFN
-562 KTLILTIFVLRF
+562 KTVIWLIFALRF
-574 IIVWLVAASV
+574 VIVAVVAYV
-584 LRHFFDAEFWSH
+584 VIQHFLNGLFWEILNISAPLYH
-596 LGVGS
+596 
-601 PYYRWINV
+601 WINI
-609 GMALG
+609 GFALI
-614 YTFLLRV
+614 YTILLRV
-621 MSPAM
+621 LSPAM
-626 KFYKRIEDNFLDNL
+626 KFYKHIEERFMDNL
-640 NKRQSSQVFAI
+640 NKRQTMQVFTI

-666 SPDSPYSGKLIK
+666 SPDSPYSGLVIK
-678 ETDFRDNYNVSVV
+678 DTDFRDNYNVSVV
-691 SVERGKQ
+691 SVERGEQ
-698 LVELP
+698 IFELP

-721 DHLRLLVP
+721 DHLRLLLP
-729 KVELFDD
+729 KVEVFSD
-736 QLIQEHEESEVDL
+736 QLITEHEESEVDL
-749 YKVEVRPVSPYV
+749 FKVKVRPDSPII
-761 GVTLMDSGLAEDF
+761 GVALMDSGLTDKYD
-774 NAMIIAI
+774 AMVIAI
-781 ERDGHF
+781 ERDGQF

-793 RISFQPADLVW
+793 RIIFQPADLVW
-804 FVAQKDKAEILMN
+804 FVAQKEKAQVLMDI
-817 YNPDAVPNMN
+817 P

>member
-1 MPIFSIS
+1 M
-8 SKSSSFDKPHT
+8 
-19 RCGWLVL
+19 
-26 AAQVIGTGPK
+26 
-36 FNIEVRT
+36 
-43 RCVFFLAISHFVSYF
+43 
-58 CNPNYIPMESLP
+58 
-70 ALFSDLALILVTAG
+70 
-84 ITTVIFKWLKQP
+84 IFKWLKQP

-117 INDHTS
+117 VKDHTS

-164 TMCLVGFMLGKML
+164 TMCVVGFMLGKAL
-177 GWSQMDSIFLGA
+177 GWSQMDCIFLGA

-241 KSFDGMQLVSS
+241 KTFDGMQLVSS
-252 MLKLGFFLL
+252 MLKLVFFLL
-261 IWFLGGIFIVP
+261 VWFLGGIFLVP

-277 ARKFMTE
+277 ARKFMSE

-294 CFMMVVLAN
+294 CFLMVVLAN

-323 LEAEMIHKVTTP
+323 LEAEAIHKVTTP

-353 PQILVD
+353 PQILVN

-364 LVVTIVLLIF
+364 LVITFVLLIF
-374 KPLSNVAGRLIAGL
+374 KPMSNVMGRLIAGL
-388 GLKQS
+388 GLKQAM
-393 IQGGFCFCQI
+393 QGGFCFSQI

-413 GLSYGVI
+413 GLSFGVI
-420 DEFLYP
+420 DDFLYP

-444 AAVPTYNWVSTHLS
+444 AAIPSYNWVTKHFP
-458 ENWLNHFENSD
+458 EKWLNRLENSD
-469 RGIKVK
+469 SGIKVK
-475 SGEKVSMASFIGRQ
+475 SGEKVNMGHFIARQFKNIVIYLAIIIAVILICFFLSSFII
-489 LKHIIIYVSIVIAL
+489 KY
-503 LFVCFWIGSSVTAHV
+503 V
-518 PSLWGDAISVAITM
+518 PSPWNAAIATAFTLILVA
-532 ALVSPFLWAIGFR
+532 PFLWAMGFK
-545 HTLVSTTHK
+545 HTLVKTTHK
-554 LMEDSVFN
+554 LMDVNKFN
-562 KTLILTIFVLRF
+562 KTVILIIFILRF
-574 IIVWLVAASV
+574 VIVALISYSI
-584 LRHFFDAEFWSH
+584 LQHFFNGLFWAK

-601 PYYRWINV
+601 KWYHLINIAF
-609 GMALG
+609 ALI
-614 YTFLLRV
+614 YTILLKAL
-621 MSPAM
+621 SPAM
-626 KFYKRIEDNFLDNL
+626 KFYKRIEERFMDNL
-640 NKRQSSQVFAI
+640 NKRQSVQVFTI

-666 SPDSPYSGKLIK
+666 SPDSVYSGKLIK

-698 LVELP
+698 LIELP
-703 KSDFQLF
+703 RSDFQLF
-710 PFDKITFVGHE
+710 PFDRITFVGHE
-721 DHLRLLVP
+721 DHLRLLLP
-729 KVELFDD
+729 RVEVFDE
-736 QLIQEHEESEVDL
+736 QLIQEHDESEVDL
-749 YKVEVRPVSPYV
+749 FNVQVRPNSPYI
-761 GVTLMDSGLAEDF
+761 GIALKDSGLAENFD
-774 NAMIIAI
+774 AMIIAI
-781 ERDGHF
+781 EREEHF

-793 RISFQPADLVW
+793 RIAFQADDLVW

-817 YNPDAVPNMN
+817 YNPETISK

>member
-1 MPIFSIS
+1 M
-8 SKSSSFDKPHT
+8 
-19 RCGWLVL
+19 
-26 AAQVIGTGPK
+26 
-36 FNIEVRT
+36 
-43 RCVFFLAISHFVSYF
+43 
-58 CNPNYIPMESLP
+58 
-70 ALFSDLALILVTAG
+70 
-84 ITTVIFKWLKQP
+84 IFKWLKQP

-117 INDHTS
+117 INDHSS

-164 TMCLVGFMLGKML
+164 TMCVVGFLLGKSL

-207 LHREKFSG
+207 LHREKFSS

-227 AVLLMVI
+227 AVLLLVI

-241 KSFDGMQLVSS
+241 QSFDGMQLVTS

-261 IWFLGGIFIVP
+261 IWFFGGIFLVP

-294 CFMMVVLAN
+294 CFLMVVLAN
-303 LAGFSSA
+303 VAGYSSA

-323 LEAEMIHKVTTP
+323 LEAEAIHKVTTP

-353 PQILVD
+353 PSVLVN

-364 LVVTIVLLIF
+364 LVITIVLLIF
-374 KPLSNVAGRLIAGL
+374 KPLSNVVGRLLAGL
-388 GLKQS
+388 DLKQAL
-393 IQGGFCFCQI
+393 QGGLCFCQI

-426 IIVSVSIITTFIT
+426 IIVSVSIITTFLT
-439 PYAIK
+439 PYSIKSAI
-444 AAVPTYNWVSTHLS
+444 PGYNRLVKRIPPRWK
-458 ENWLNHFENSD
+458 EKFANKDE
-469 RGIKVK
+469 GIKVK
-475 SGEKVSMASFIGRQ
+475 SGKKVNMASFLARQ
-489 LKHIIIYVSIVIAL
+489 FKNIVIYSAIIIAVTLISFFICSFIMKYVPRPWNS
-503 LFVCFWIGSSVTAHV
+503 
-518 PSLWGDAISVAITM
+518 AISTLVSLVI
-532 ALVSPFLWAIGFR
+532 VSPFLWAMGFK
-545 HTLVSTTHK
+545 HTLADTTHK
-554 LMEDSVFN
+554 LMEINRFN
-562 KTLILTIFVLRF
+562 KGLVRFVFVLRF
-574 IIVWLVAASV
+574 VLVWIAAYAV
-584 LRHFFDAEFWSH
+584 IQHFLNGLFWSR
-596 LGVGS
+596 LNVGLNV
-601 PYYRWINV
+601 YTWINIAF
-609 GMALG
+609 ALI
-614 YTFLLRV
+614 YTILLRI

-626 KFYKRIEDNFLDNL
+626 RFYKRIEDRFMDNL
-640 NKRQSSQVFAI
+640 NKRQSMQVFTI

-703 KSDFQLF
+703 RSDFQLF
-710 PFDKITFVGHE
+710 PFDKVTFVGHE
-721 DHLRLLVP
+721 DHLRLLQP
-729 KVELFDD
+729 KVEVFDEA
-736 QLIQEHEESEVDL
+736 LIQEHEESVVDL
-749 YKVEVRPVSPYV
+749 YKVQVRPNSPYV
-761 GVTLMDSGLAEDF
+761 GVALMDSGLAENF
-774 NAMIIAI
+774 EAMIIAI
-781 ERDGHF
+781 ERDGQF

-793 RISFQPADLVW
+793 RIAFQPADLVW
-804 FVAQKDKAEILMN
+804 FVAQKERAEVLMN
-817 YNPDAVPNMN
+817 YNPDER

>member
-1 MPIFSIS
+1 
-8 SKSSSFDKPHT
+8 
-19 RCGWLVL
+19 
-26 AAQVIGTGPK
+26 
-36 FNIEVRT
+36 
-43 RCVFFLAISHFVSYF
+43 
-58 CNPNYIPMESLP
+58 MESLP

-154 VGVTALTELV
+154 VGITALTELI
-164 TMCLVGFMLGKML
+164 TMCVVGYLLGKLL
-177 GWSQMDSIFLGA
+177 GWSQMDCIFLGA

-241 KSFDGMQLVSS
+241 KTFDGMQLVTS
-252 MLKLGFFLL
+252 MLKLGFFLVV
-261 IWFLGGIFIVP
+261 WFLGGIFMVP

-277 ARKFMTE
+277 TRKFMSE

-323 LEAEMIHKVTTP
+323 LEAEMIHKLTTP

-341 AVFFVS
+341 AIFFVS

-353 PQILVD
+353 PQILVN

-374 KPLSNVAGRLIAGL
+374 KPLSNVFGRLFAGL
-388 GLKQS
+388 GLKQAM
-393 IQGGFCFCQI
+393 QGGFCFSQI
-403 GEFSFIIATL
+403 GEFSFIIASL

-444 AAVPTYNWVSTHLS
+444 AAVPCYHWVNRRFPK
-458 ENWLNHFENSD
+458 NWLD
-469 RGIKVK
+469 RLESKDTGIRVK
-475 SGEKVSMASFIGRQ
+475 SGQKVTMGSFIVRQ
-489 LKHIIIYVSIVIAL
+489 LKNMVIYLAIIIAVMLICIFLCSFIIRYVPAPWNAAIAVAFSLIV
-503 LFVCFWIGSSVTAHV
+503 
-518 PSLWGDAISVAITM
+518 M
-532 ALVSPFLWAIGFR
+532 SPFLWAMGFK
-545 HTLVSTTHK
+545 HTLAKTTRK
-554 LMEDSVFN
+554 LMDKSQFN
-562 KTLILTIFVLRF
+562 KTVILSVFILRF
-574 IIVWLVAASV
+574 IVVLFVSYSV
-584 LRHFFDAEFWSH
+584 LRHFFTADFWAFMKIH
-596 LGVGS
+596 APL
-601 PYYRWINV
+601 YKWINF
-609 GMALG
+609 GFALI
-614 YTFLLRV
+614 YTIMLRV
-621 MSPAM
+621 LSPAM
-626 KFYKRIEDNFLDNL
+626 RFYKKIEERFMDNL
-640 NKRQSSQVFAI
+640 NKRQQVQVFSI

-666 SPDSPYSGKLIK
+666 SPDSVYAGQYIK

-691 SVERGKQ
+691 SVERGKK
-698 LVELP
+698 VFELP
-703 KSDFQLF
+703 RPDFQLF
-710 PFDKITFVGHE
+710 PYDKITFVGNE
-721 DHLRLLVP
+721 DHLRLLVG
-729 KVELFDD
+729 KVEVFDD
-736 QLIQEHEESEVDL
+736 QLITEHEDGEVEM
-749 YKVEVRPVSPYV
+749 YKVEVKPESSFVDV
-761 GVTLMDSGLAEDF
+761 ALMDSGLSDKYE
-774 NAMIIAI
+774 AMVIAI
-781 ERDGHF
+781 ERDGQF

-793 RISFQPADLVW
+793 RITFQPHDFVW
-804 FVAQKDKAEILMN
+804 FVAQKAKAEILIN
-817 YNPDAVPNMN
+817 N

>member
-1 MPIFSIS
+1 
-8 SKSSSFDKPHT
+8 
-19 RCGWLVL
+19 
-26 AAQVIGTGPK
+26 
-36 FNIEVRT
+36 
-43 RCVFFLAISHFVSYF
+43 
-58 CNPNYIPMESLP
+58 MENLP

-84 ITTVIFKWLKQP
+84 VTTVIFKWLKQP

-154 VGVTALTELV
+154 VGITALTELV
-164 TMCLVGFMLGKML
+164 TMCLVGFLIGKLL
-177 GWSQMDSIFLGA
+177 GWSQMDCIFLGA

-241 KSFDGMQLVSS
+241 KTFDGMQLVTS

-261 IWFLGGIFIVP
+261 IWFLGGIFLVP

-294 CFMMVVLAN
+294 CFLMVVLAN

-347 VGMMVD
+347 VGMLVD
-353 PQILVD
+353 PKILVE

-364 LVVTIVLLIF
+364 LVITGVLLLF
-374 KPLSNVAGRLIAGL
+374 KPLSNVVGRLLAGV

-393 IQGGFCFCQI
+393 IQGGSCFSQI
-403 GEFSFIIATL
+403 GEFSFIIASL

-426 IIVSVSIITTFIT
+426 IIVSVSIITTFLT

-444 AAVPTYNWVSTHLS
+444 AAVPTYNWVNRRFPETWISHL
-458 ENWLNHFENSD
+458 ENKD

-475 SGEKVSMASFIGRQ
+475 SGQKVSMASFVGRQ
-489 LKHIIIYVSIVIAL
+489 VKYIIIYVAIVIAL
-503 LFVCFWIGSSVTAHV
+503 LFLCFWEGSVIMDYVHG
-518 PSLWGDAISVAITM
+518 LWVVAICAAVTLV
-532 ALVSPFLWAIGFR
+532 LVSPFLWAIGFR
-545 HTLVSTTHK
+545 HTLVKTTHK
-554 LMEDSVFN
+554 LMEHSRFN
-562 KTLILTIFVLRF
+562 KTLILSIFILRF
-574 IIVWLVAASV
+574 IIVWVVATAV
-584 LRHFFDAEFWSH
+584 LRHFFNGAFWQH
-596 LGVGS
+596 LGVGA
-601 PYYRWINV
+601 PYYRFINI
-609 GMALG
+609 GMGLVYTIMLRAL
-614 YTFLLRV
+614 
-621 MSPAM
+621 SPAM
-626 KFYKRIEDNFLDNL
+626 KFYKRIEGRFLDNL
-640 NKRQSSQVFAI
+640 NKRQSTQVFAI

-666 SPDSPYSGKLIK
+666 SPDSVYAGKLIR

-710 PFDKITFVGHE
+710 PYDKITFVGHE
-721 DHLRLLVP
+721 DHLRLLVG
-729 KVELFDD
+729 KVEAFDD
-736 QLIQEHEESEVDL
+736 TLIQEHEESEVDL
-749 YKVEVRPVSPYV
+749 YKVQVRPQSPYV
-761 GVTLMDSGLAEDF
+761 GVSLLESGLAEDF
-774 NAMIIAI
+774 DAMIIAI
-781 ERDGHF
+781 ERDGQF

-793 RISFQPADLVW
+793 RITFQPEDLVW
-804 FVAQKDKAEILMN
+804 FVAQKEKAEVLMN
-817 YNPDAVPNMN
+817 YNPD

>member
-1 MPIFSIS
+1 
-8 SKSSSFDKPHT
+8 
-19 RCGWLVL
+19 
-26 AAQVIGTGPK
+26 
-36 FNIEVRT
+36 
-43 RCVFFLAISHFVSYF
+43 
-58 CNPNYIPMESLP
+58 MENLP

-164 TMCLVGFMLGKML
+164 TMCVVGFLLGKLL
-177 GWSQMDSIFLGA
+177 GWSQMDCIFLGA

-252 MLKLGFFLL
+252 MMKLVFFLL
-261 IWFLGGIFIVP
+261 VWFVGGIFLVP

-277 ARKFMTE
+277 ARKFMSE

-294 CFMMVVLAN
+294 CFLMVVLAN

-323 LEAEMIHKVTTP
+323 LEAEAIHKVTTP

-353 PQILVD
+353 PHILVG

-364 LVVTIVLLIF
+364 LVITLVLLFF
-374 KPLSNVAGRLIAGL
+374 KPLSNIVGRMLAGL
-388 GLKQS
+388 DLKQAM
-393 IQGGFCFCQI
+393 QGGMCFSQI

-420 DEFLYP
+420 DDFLYP
-426 IIVSVSIITTFIT
+426 IIVSVSIITTFLT
-439 PYAIK
+439 PYSIKSAI
-444 AAVPTYNWVSTHLS
+444 PGYNVIVKRIPQRWKDKLS
-458 ENWLNHFENSD
+458 SRD
-469 RGIKVK
+469 SGIKVK
-475 SGEKVSMASFIGRQ
+475 SGKEVTMGSFLARQ
-489 LKHIIIYVSIVIAL
+489 LKNMVIYLAIIIAVILISFFICSFIMEYVPRP
-503 LFVCFWIGSSVTAHV
+503 WSS
-518 PSLWGDAISVAITM
+518 AISTALSLL
-532 ALVSPFLWAIGFR
+532 LVSPFLWAMGFK
-545 HTLVSTTHK
+545 HTLVNTTRK
-554 LMEDSVFN
+554 LMSVNKFN
-562 KTLILTIFVLRF
+562 KGLIYAIFVLRF
-574 IIVWLVAASV
+574 VIVAAIAYSV
-584 LRHFFDAEFWSH
+584 IQHFLNGLFWSR
-596 LGVGS
+596 LNVGS
-601 PYYRWINV
+601 PLYHWINIAF
-609 GMALG
+609 ALI
-614 YTFLLRV
+614 YTVLLKAL
-621 MSPAM
+621 SPAM
-626 KFYKRIEDNFLDNL
+626 RFYKRIEDRFMDNL
-640 NKRQSSQVFAI
+640 NKRQSMQVFTI

-660 LQKMTL
+660 LQRMTL
-666 SPDSPYSGKLIK
+666 SPDSAYSGKLIK
-678 ETDFRDNYNVSVV
+678 DTDFRDNYNLSVV

-698 LVELP
+698 VFELP

-721 DHLRLLVP
+721 DHLRLLQP
-729 KVELFDD
+729 RVEVFDE
-736 QLIQEHEESEVDL
+736 QLIPEREESEVEM
-749 YKVEVRPVSPYV
+749 YKVEVEPNSPFI
-761 GVTLMDSGLAEDF
+761 GVALMDSGLADQYE
-774 NAMIIAI
+774 AMVIAI
-781 ERDGHF
+781 ERDGQF

-793 RISFQPADLVW
+793 RITFQPADLVW
-804 FVAQKDKAEILMN
+804 FVAQKERAEVLMKMT
-817 YNPDAVPNMN
+817 VK

>member
-1 MPIFSIS
+1 
-8 SKSSSFDKPHT
+8 
-19 RCGWLVL
+19 
-26 AAQVIGTGPK
+26 
-36 FNIEVRT
+36 
-43 RCVFFLAISHFVSYF
+43 
-58 CNPNYIPMESLP
+58 MESLP
-70 ALFSDLALILVTAG
+70 ALFFDLALILVTAG
-84 ITTVIFKWLKQP
+84 VTTVIFKWLKQP

-117 INDHTS
+117 VNDHTS

-154 VGVTALTELV
+154 VGITALTELV
-164 TMCLVGFMLGKML
+164 TMCVVGFLLGRLL
-177 GWSQMDSIFLGA
+177 GWSQMDSVFLGA

-241 KSFDGMQLVSS
+241 KTFDGMQLVTS

-261 IWFLGGIFIVP
+261 IWFIGGIFLVP

-277 ARKFMTE
+277 SRKFMTE

-294 CFMMVVLAN
+294 CFLMVVLAN

-323 LEAEMIHKVTTP
+323 LEAEAIHKVTTP

-347 VGMMVD
+347 VGMLVD
-353 PQILVD
+353 PQVLVN

-364 LVVTIVLLIF
+364 LVVTLVLLLF
-374 KPLSNVAGRLIAGL
+374 KPLSNVVGRLIAGL
-388 GLKQS
+388 GLKQAM
-393 IQGGFCFCQI
+393 QGGFCFCQI
-403 GEFSFIIATL
+403 GEFSFIIASL

-426 IIVSVSIITTFIT
+426 IIVSVSIITTFLT
-439 PYAIK
+439 PYFIK
-444 AAVPTYNWVSTHLS
+444 AAVPAYNLVSHRFPDK
-458 ENWLNHFENSD
+458 WLNHLENTD

-475 SGEKVSMASFIGRQ
+475 SGKKVSMASFVGRQ
-489 LKHIIIYVSIVIAL
+489 FKYIVIYIAIVIAVM
-503 LFVCFWIGSSVTAHV
+503 FICFWAGAFIMIYV
-518 PSLWGDAISVAITM
+518 PGLWGNAIAAAITLV
-532 ALVSPFLWAIGFR
+532 LVSPFLWAIGFR
-545 HTLVSTTHK
+545 HTLVKTTRK
-554 LMEDSVFN
+554 LMEHSKFN
-562 KTLILTIFVLRF
+562 KTLILSIFIIRF
-574 IIVWLVAASV
+574 IIVWVVATSV
-584 LRHFFDAEFWSH
+584 LRHFFNAAFWLH
-596 LGVGS
+596 LGIGA
-601 PYYRWINV
+601 PYFRLINIA
-609 GMALG
+609 MALG
-614 YTFLLRV
+614 YTIMLRV

-626 KFYKRIEDNFLDNL
+626 RFYKHIEDRFTDNL
-640 NKRQSSQVFAI
+640 NKRQQAQVFEI

-666 SPDSPYSGKLIK
+666 SPDSVYAGQHIK
-678 ETDFRDNYNVSVV
+678 DTDFRDNYNVSVV

-698 LVELP
+698 LFELP
-703 KSDFQLF
+703 KSDFQLY

-721 DHLRLLVP
+721 DHLRLLLP
-729 KVELFDD
+729 RVEAFDD
-736 QLIQEHEESEVDL
+736 ALIHEHEEGEVDL
-749 YKVEVRPVSPYV
+749 YKVEVEPDSPMINV
-761 GVTLMDSGLAEDF
+761 ALMDSGFADKYD
-774 NAMIIAI
+774 AMVIAI
-781 ERDGHF
+781 EREGHF

-793 RISFQPADLVW
+793 RITFQPADLVW
-804 FVAQKDKAEILMN
+804 FVAQKDKAEYLMQLHAA
-817 YNPDAVPNMN
+817 DLKTEFQTR

>member
-1 MPIFSIS
+1 
-8 SKSSSFDKPHT
+8 
-19 RCGWLVL
+19 
-26 AAQVIGTGPK
+26 
-36 FNIEVRT
+36 
-43 RCVFFLAISHFVSYF
+43 
-58 CNPNYIPMESLP
+58 MESLP
-70 ALFSDLALILVTAG
+70 ALFFDLALILVTAG
-84 ITTVIFKWLKQP
+84 VTTVIFKWLKQP

-117 INDHTS
+117 VNDHTS

-154 VGVTALTELV
+154 VGITALTELV
-164 TMCLVGFMLGKML
+164 TMCVVGFLLGRML
-177 GWSQMDSIFLGA
+177 GWSQMDSVFLGA

-241 KSFDGMQLVSS
+241 KTFDGMQLVTS

-261 IWFLGGIFIVP
+261 IWFIGGIFLVP

-277 ARKFMTE
+277 SRKFMTE

-294 CFMMVVLAN
+294 CFLMVVLAN
-303 LAGFSSA
+303 LAGFSLA

-323 LEAEMIHKVTTP
+323 LEAEAIHKVTTP

-347 VGMMVD
+347 VGMLVD
-353 PQILVD
+353 PQVLVN

-364 LVVTIVLLIF
+364 LVVTLVLLLF
-374 KPLSNVAGRLIAGL
+374 KPLSNVVGRLIAGL
-388 GLKQS
+388 GLKQAM
-393 IQGGFCFCQI
+393 QGGFCFCQI
-403 GEFSFIIATL
+403 GEFSFIIASL

-426 IIVSVSIITTFIT
+426 IIVSVSIITTFLT
-439 PYAIK
+439 PYFIK
-444 AAVPTYNWVSTHLS
+444 AAVPAYNLVSHRFPDK
-458 ENWLNHFENSD
+458 WLNHLENTD

-475 SGEKVSMASFIGRQ
+475 SGKKVSMASFVGRQ
-489 LKHIIIYVSIVIAL
+489 LKYIVIYIAIVIAVM
-503 LFVCFWIGSSVTAHV
+503 FICFWAGAFIMIYV
-518 PSLWGDAISVAITM
+518 PGLWGNAIAAAITLV
-532 ALVSPFLWAIGFR
+532 LVSPFLWAIGFR
-545 HTLVSTTHK
+545 HTLVKTTRK
-554 LMEDSVFN
+554 LMEHSKFN
-562 KTLILTIFVLRF
+562 KTLILSIF
-574 IIVWLVAASV
+574 IIRFVIVWVVATSV
-584 LRHFFDAEFWSH
+584 LRHFFNAAFWLH
-596 LGVGS
+596 LGIGA
-601 PYYRWINV
+601 PYFRLINIA
-609 GMALG
+609 MALG
-614 YTFLLRV
+614 YTIMLRV

-626 KFYKRIEDNFLDNL
+626 RFYKHIEDRFTDNL
-640 NKRQSSQVFAI
+640 NKRQQAQVFEI

-666 SPDSPYSGKLIK
+666 SPDSVYAGQHIK
-678 ETDFRDNYNVSVV
+678 DTDFRDNYNVSVV

-698 LVELP
+698 LFELP
-703 KSDFQLF
+703 KSDFQLY

-721 DHLRLLVP
+721 DHLRLLLP
-729 KVELFDD
+729 RVEAFDD
-736 QLIQEHEESEVDL
+736 ALIHEHEEGEVDL
-749 YKVEVRPVSPYV
+749 YKVEVEPDSPMINV
-761 GVTLMDSGLAEDF
+761 ALMDSGFADKYD
-774 NAMIIAI
+774 AMVIAI
-781 ERDGHF
+781 EREGHF

-793 RISFQPADLVW
+793 RITFQPADLVW
-804 FVAQKDKAEILMN
+804 FVAQKDKAEYLMQLHAA
-817 YNPDAVPNMN
+817 DLKTEFQTG

>member
-1 MPIFSIS
+1 
-8 SKSSSFDKPHT
+8 
-19 RCGWLVL
+19 
-26 AAQVIGTGPK
+26 
-36 FNIEVRT
+36 
-43 RCVFFLAISHFVSYF
+43 
-58 CNPNYIPMESLP
+58 MENLP

-84 ITTVIFKWLKQP
+84 IATVIFKWLKQP

-117 INDHTS
+117 INDHSS

-154 VGVTALTELV
+154 VGITALTELV
-164 TMCLVGFMLGKML
+164 TMCLVGFFLGKAL
-177 GWSQMDSIFLGA
+177 GWSQMDCIFLGA

-241 KSFDGMQLVSS
+241 KTFDGMQLVTS

-261 IWFLGGIFIVP
+261 IWFIGGIFLVP

-294 CFMMVVLAN
+294 CFLMVVLAN

-353 PQILVD
+353 PQILVN

-364 LVVTIVLLIF
+364 LVVTLVLVIF
-374 KPLSNVAGRLIAGL
+374 KPLSNVGGRMLAGL

-403 GEFSFIIATL
+403 GEFSFIIASL

-426 IIVSVSIITTFIT
+426 IIVSVSIITTFLT
-439 PYAIK
+439 PYFIK
-444 AAVPTYNWVSTHLS
+444 AANPTYRWVSTHMS
-458 ENWLNHFENSD
+458 DKWLNHLENSD

-475 SGEKVSMASFIGRQ
+475 SGKKVSMASFIGRQ
-489 LKHIIIYVSIVIAL
+489 FKYIVIYIAIVIAL
-503 LFVCFWIGSSVTAHV
+503 IFICFWVGSLIMIYV
-518 PSLWGDAISVAITM
+518 PGLWGNAIAAAITL
-532 ALVSPFLWAIGFR
+532 ALLSPFLWAIGFR
-545 HTLVSTTHK
+545 HTLIGTTHK
-554 LMEDSVFN
+554 LMEQSRFN
-562 KTLILTIFVLRF
+562 KTSILLIFILRF
-574 IIVWLVAASV
+574 FIVWVVSTSV
-584 LRHFFDAEFWSH
+584 LRHFFNEAFWLH
-596 LGVGS
+596 LGVGA
-601 PYYRWINV
+601 PYFRLLNIA
-609 GMALG
+609 MALG
-614 YTFLLRV
+614 FTIMLRV
-621 MSPAM
+621 LSPAM
-626 KFYKRIEDNFLDNL
+626 KFYKRIENNFLDNL
-640 NKRQSSQVFAI
+640 NKRQQVQVFEI

-666 SPDSPYSGKLIK
+666 SPDSPYSGRLIR

-698 LVELP
+698 LFELP
-703 KSDFQLF
+703 KSDFQMF

-721 DHLRLLVP
+721 DHLRLLLP
-729 KVELFDD
+729 RVELFDE

-749 YKVEVRPVSPYV
+749 YKVEVEPDSPII
-761 GVTLMDSGLAEDF
+761 GIALKDSGLADKYD
-774 NAMIIAI
+774 AMVIAI
-781 ERDGHF
+781 EREGHF
-787 ILNPSA
+787 ILNPSS
-793 RISFQPADLVW
+793 RITFQPNDLVW
-804 FVAQKDKAEILMN
+804 FVAQKEKAEFLMN
-817 YNPDAVPNMN
+817 VKASDLKTEIQTE

>member
-1 MPIFSIS
+1 
-8 SKSSSFDKPHT
+8 
-19 RCGWLVL
+19 
-26 AAQVIGTGPK
+26 
-36 FNIEVRT
+36 
-43 RCVFFLAISHFVSYF
+43 
-58 CNPNYIPMESLP
+58 MESLP

-84 ITTVIFKWLKQP
+84 LTTVIFKWLKQP
-96 VVLGYIIAGFL
+96 VVLGYIIAGFI

-117 INDHTS
+117 IQDHTS

-154 VGVTALTELV
+154 VGITALTELV
-164 TMCLVGFMLGKML
+164 TMCVVGFLLGKAL

-241 KSFDGMQLVSS
+241 KTFDGMQLVSS
-252 MLKLGFFLL
+252 MLKLVFFLL
-261 IWFLGGIFIVP
+261 VWFLGGIFLVP
-272 TVLRW
+272 TILRW
-277 ARKFMTE
+277 SRKFMSE
-284 ETLTVFSVGL
+284 ETLTVFAVGL
-294 CFMMVVLAN
+294 CFLMVVLAN

-353 PQILVD
+353 PQILVN

-364 LVVTIVLLIF
+364 LVVTLVLLIF
-374 KPLSNVAGRLIAGL
+374 KPLSNVVGRLIAGL
-388 GLKQS
+388 GLKQAM
-393 IQGGFCFCQI
+393 QGGFCFSQI

-413 GLSYGVI
+413 GMNFGVI
-420 DEFLYP
+420 DDFLYP

-444 AAVPTYNWVSTHLS
+444 AAVPSYNWVTKHFPQR
-458 ENWLNHFENSD
+458 WLNRLENKD
-469 RGIKVK
+469 TGIKVK
-475 SGEKVSMASFIGRQ
+475 SGKKVNMASFISRQ
-489 LKHIIIYVSIVIAL
+489 FKNIVVYIAIIIAVTLIGFFLSS
-503 LFVCFWIGSSVTAHV
+503 FVMKYV
-518 PSLWGDAISVAITM
+518 PSPWNAAISTAFTLVLVA
-532 ALVSPFLWAIGFR
+532 PFLWAMGFK
-545 HTLVSTTHK
+545 HTLVKTTRK
-554 LMEDSVFN
+554 LMDANHFN
-562 KTLILTIFVLRF
+562 KTVILLIFIMRFVM
-574 IIVWLVAASV
+574 VAVVAYSI
-584 LRHFFDAEFWSH
+584 LQHFLNGLFWSKLH
-596 LGVGS
+596 VGS
-601 PYYRWINV
+601 PWYHLINIAF
-609 GMALG
+609 ALV
-614 YTFLLRV
+614 YTLMLKIL
-621 MSPAM
+621 SPAM
-626 KFYKRIEDNFLDNL
+626 KFYKRIEERFLDNL
-640 NKRQSSQVFAI
+640 NKRQSVQVFTI

-666 SPDSPYSGKLIK
+666 SPDSQYSGRLIK
-678 ETDFRDNYNVSVV
+678 DTDFRDNFNVSVV

-698 LVELP
+698 NFELP

-710 PFDKITFVGHE
+710 PFDRITFVGHE
-721 DHLRLLVP
+721 DHLRLLLPRIEV
-729 KVELFDD
+729 FDE

-749 YKVEVRPVSPYV
+749 YKVEVEPNSPFI
-761 GVTLMDSGLAEDF
+761 GIALMDSGLADKYE
-774 NAMIIAI
+774 AMVIAI
-781 ERDGHF
+781 ERDGQF

-793 RISFQPADLVW
+793 RITFQPADLVW
-804 FVAQKDKAEILMN
+804 FVAQKERAEVLMN
-817 YNPDAVPNMN
+817 MTVNNG

>member
-1 MPIFSIS
+1 
-8 SKSSSFDKPHT
+8 
-19 RCGWLVL
+19 
-26 AAQVIGTGPK
+26 
-36 FNIEVRT
+36 
-43 RCVFFLAISHFVSYF
+43 
-58 CNPNYIPMESLP
+58 MESLP

-84 ITTVIFKWLKQP
+84 ITTLIFKWLKQP

-154 VGVTALTELV
+154 VGITALTELV
-164 TMCLVGFMLGKML
+164 TMCVVGFLLGKIL
-177 GWSQMDSIFLGA
+177 GWSQMDCIFLGA

-197 IIAKAFDDMK
+197 IIAKAFEDMK
-207 LHREKFSG
+207 LYREKFSG

-234 LSTLAVS
+234 LSTMAVS
-241 KSFDGMQLVSS
+241 KTFDGMQLLFS
-252 MLKLGFFLL
+252 MLKLLFFLVV
-261 IWFLGGIFIVP
+261 WFLGGIFLVP

-277 ARKFMTE
+277 ARKFMSE

-294 CFMMVVLAN
+294 CFLMVVLAN

-323 LEAEMIHKVTTP
+323 LEAEMIHKLTTP

-341 AVFFVS
+341 AIFFVS
-347 VGMMVD
+347 VGMLVD
-353 PQILVD
+353 PKILVD

-364 LVVTIVLLIF
+364 LIITTVLLLF
-374 KPLSNVAGRLIAGL
+374 KPLSNVFGRLIAGL
-388 GLKQS
+388 GLKQA
-393 IQGGFCFCQI
+393 IQGGFCFSQI

-426 IIVSVSIITTFIT
+426 IIVSVSIITTFLT

-444 AAVPTYNWVSTHLS
+444 AAVPCYHWVNRWFPQSWLEKL
-458 ENWLNHFENSD
+458 ENNESGLRVRS
-469 RGIKVK
+469 GKKVNM
-475 SGEKVSMASFIGRQ
+475 GSFVIRQ
-489 LKHIIIYVSIVIAL
+489 LKNIVIYLAIIIAMVFICFFLCTFIMKYLPTPWDAAVSA
-503 LFVCFWIGSSVTAHV
+503 
-518 PSLWGDAISVAITM
+518 AISLI
-532 ALVSPFLWAIGFR
+532 LLSPFLWAMGFK
-545 HTLVSTTHK
+545 HTLVKTTQK
-554 LMEDSVFN
+554 LMDVSRFN
-562 KTLILTIFVLRF
+562 KTLILIVFILRF
-574 IIVWLVAASV
+574 LIVWIVACSV
-584 LRHFFDAEFWSH
+584 LRHFLNGAFWAR
-596 LGVGS
+596 LGVGA
-601 PYYRWINV
+601 PWYHWINIGFGLV
-609 GMALG
+609 YAVM
-614 YTFLLRV
+614 LRV
-621 MSPAM
+621 LSPAM
-626 KFYKRIEDNFLDNL
+626 RFYKRIEARFTDNL
-640 NKRQSSQVFAI
+640 NKRQSVQVFSI

-678 ETDFRDNYNVSVV
+678 DTDFRDNYNVSVV

-698 LVELP
+698 IYELP

-721 DHLRLLVP
+721 DHLRLLLG
-729 KVELFDD
+729 KVEAFDE
-736 QLIQEHEESEVDL
+736 QLIREHEESEVDL
-749 YKVEVRPVSPYV
+749 YKVEVPEGSPFV
-761 GVTLMDSGLAEDF
+761 GIALMDSGLADHYE
-774 NAMIIAI
+774 AMVIAI
-781 ERDGHF
+781 ERDGDF

-793 RISFQPADLVW
+793 RITFKPHDIVW
-804 FVAQKDKAEILMN
+804 FVAQKSKAEVLIKS
-817 YNPDAVPNMN
+817 

>member
-1 MPIFSIS
+1 
-8 SKSSSFDKPHT
+8 
-19 RCGWLVL
+19 
-26 AAQVIGTGPK
+26 
-36 FNIEVRT
+36 
-43 RCVFFLAISHFVSYF
+43 
-58 CNPNYIPMESLP
+58 MESLP

-84 ITTVIFKWLKQP
+84 LTTVIFKWMKQP

-164 TMCLVGFMLGKML
+164 TMCVVGFLLGKLL
-177 GWSQMDSIFLGA
+177 GWSQMDCIFLGA

-241 KSFDGMQLVSS
+241 KSFDGMQLVTS
-252 MLKLGFFLL
+252 MAKLGFFLL
-261 IWFLGGIFIVP
+261 IWFIGGIFIVP

-277 ARKFMTE
+277 ARKFMSE

-294 CFMMVVLAN
+294 CFLMVVLAN

-323 LEAEMIHKVTTP
+323 LEAEAIHKVTTP

-353 PQILVD
+353 PQILVN

-364 LVVTIVLLIF
+364 LVVTLVLLLF
-374 KPLSNVAGRLIAGL
+374 KPLSNVIGRLIAGL
-388 GLKQS
+388 GLKQAM
-393 IQGGFCFCQI
+393 QGGFCFSQI

-420 DEFLYP
+420 DDFLYP

-444 AAVPTYNWVSTHLS
+444 AAVPSYNWVSKHIPKS
-458 ENWLNHFENSD
+458 WLERLENSNS
-469 RGIKVK
+469 GIKVK
-475 SGEKVSMASFIGRQ
+475 SGKNVNMGNFIARQ
-489 LKHIIIYVSIVIAL
+489 FKNIVIYLVIIIALTLICFFLSSFVMKYVARP
-503 LFVCFWIGSSVTAHV
+503 WSS
-518 PSLWGDAISVAITM
+518 AICTAIT
-532 ALVSPFLWAIGFR
+532 LILISPFLWAMGFK
-545 HTLVSTTHK
+545 HTLVNTTHK
-554 LMEDSVFN
+554 LMEVNRFN
-562 KTLILTIFVLRF
+562 KTVILIIFILRF
-574 IIVWLVAASV
+574 VIVGVFAYSV
-584 LRHFFDAEFWSH
+584 LQHFLNGLFWSI

-601 PYYRWINV
+601 PWYHLINI
-609 GMALG
+609 GFALVF
-614 YTFLLRV
+614 TIMLKVL
-621 MSPAM
+621 SPAM
-626 KFYKRIEDNFLDNL
+626 KFYRRIEDRFMDNL
-640 NKRQSSQVFAI
+640 NKRQSMQVFTI

-666 SPDSPYSGKLIK
+666 SPDSVYAGQVIK

-698 LVELP
+698 LYELP
-703 KSDFQLF
+703 NSSFQLF
-710 PFDKITFVGHE
+710 SYDKITFVGHE
-721 DHLRLLVP
+721 DHLRLLLP
-729 KVELFDD
+729 RVEVFDD
-736 QLIQEHEESEVDL
+736 QLIQEHEESVVDL
-749 YKVEVRPVSPYV
+749 YKVEVRSESPYV
-761 GVTLMDSGLAEDF
+761 GVALMDSGLAENF
-774 NAMIIAI
+774 EAMIIAI

-793 RISFQPADLVW
+793 RITFQPKDLVW

-817 YNPDAVPNMN
+817 YNPDTIPNS

>member
-1 MPIFSIS
+1 MEP
-8 SKSSSFDKPHT
+8 
-19 RCGWLVL
+19 
-26 AAQVIGTGPK
+26 
-36 FNIEVRT
+36 
-43 RCVFFLAISHFVSYF
+43 FFLYF
-58 CNPNYIPMESLP
+58 CPAKHLVMESLP

-84 ITTVIFKWLKQP
+84 ITTVVFKWLKQP

-117 INDHTS
+117 VNDHTS

-154 VGVTALTELV
+154 VGITALTELV
-164 TMCLVGFMLGKML
+164 TMCVVGFLLGKAL
-177 GWSQMDSIFLGA
+177 GWSQMDCIFLGA

-241 KSFDGMQLVSS
+241 KTFDGMQLVTS
-252 MLKLGFFLL
+252 MLKLSFFLL
-261 IWFLGGIFIVP
+261 VWFLGGIFIVP

-277 ARKFMTE
+277 SRKFMTE

-323 LEAEMIHKVTTP
+323 LEAEAIHKVTTP

-353 PQILVD
+353 PQILVN

-374 KPLSNVAGRLIAGL
+374 KPLSNVVGRLLAGL
-388 GLKQS
+388 GLKQAM
-393 IQGGFCFCQI
+393 QGGFCFCQI

-439 PYAIK
+439 PYSIK
-444 AAVPTYNWVSTHLS
+444 AAVPAYNYLVKRFPESWINKL
-458 ENWLNHFENSD
+458 ENSD
-469 RGIKVK
+469 SGIKVK
-475 SGEKVSMASFIGRQ
+475 SGKKVDMAHFIMRQFKNIVIYSAIIIAVVLIAFFISSFIM
-489 LKHIIIYVSIVIAL
+489 KYV
-503 LFVCFWIGSSVTAHV
+503 
-518 PSLWGDAISVAITM
+518 PRPWGPAISTALSLI
-532 ALVSPFLWAIGFR
+532 LVSPFLWAMGFK
-545 HTLVSTTHK
+545 HTYVKTTQK
-554 LMEDSVFN
+554 LMDVSKFN
-562 KTLILTIFVLRF
+562 KTVIWLIFALRF
-574 IIVWLVAASV
+574 VIVAVVAYV
-584 LRHFFDAEFWSH
+584 VIQHFLNGLFWEILNISAPLYH
-596 LGVGS
+596 
-601 PYYRWINV
+601 WINI
-609 GMALG
+609 GFALI
-614 YTFLLRV
+614 YTILLRV
-621 MSPAM
+621 LSPAM
-626 KFYKRIEDNFLDNL
+626 KFYKHIEERFMDNL
-640 NKRQSSQVFAI
+640 NKRQTMQVFTI

-666 SPDSPYSGKLIK
+666 SPDSPYSGLVIK
-678 ETDFRDNYNVSVV
+678 DTDFRDNYNVSVV
-691 SVERGKQ
+691 SVERGEQ
-698 LVELP
+698 IFELP

-721 DHLRLLVP
+721 DHLRLLLP
-729 KVELFDD
+729 KVEVFSD
-736 QLIQEHEESEVDL
+736 QLITEHEESEVDL
-749 YKVEVRPVSPYV
+749 FKVKVRPDSPII
-761 GVTLMDSGLAEDF
+761 GVALMDSGLTDKYD
-774 NAMIIAI
+774 AMVIAI
-781 ERDGHF
+781 ERDGQF

-793 RISFQPADLVW
+793 RITFQPADLVW
-804 FVAQKDKAEILMN
+804 FVAQKEKAQVLMDI
-817 YNPDAVPNMN
+817 P

>member
-1 MPIFSIS
+1 
-8 SKSSSFDKPHT
+8 
-19 RCGWLVL
+19 
-26 AAQVIGTGPK
+26 
-36 FNIEVRT
+36 
-43 RCVFFLAISHFVSYF
+43 
-58 CNPNYIPMESLP
+58 MESLP

-117 INDHTS
+117 VNDHTS

-154 VGVTALTELV
+154 VGITALTELV
-164 TMCLVGFMLGKML
+164 TMCVVGFSLGKLL

-241 KSFDGMQLVSS
+241 KTFDGMQLVTS

-261 IWFLGGIFIVP
+261 IWFIGGIFLVP

-294 CFMMVVLAN
+294 CFLMVVLAN

-353 PQILVD
+353 PQILVH

-364 LVVTIVLLIF
+364 LVVTLVLILF
-374 KPLSNVAGRLIAGL
+374 KPLSNVGGRLLAGL

-403 GEFSFIIATL
+403 GEFSFIIASL

-426 IIVSVSIITTFIT
+426 IIVSVSIITTFLT
-439 PYAIK
+439 PYFIK
-444 AAVPTYNWVSTHLS
+444 AANPTYRWVSTHVS
-458 ENWLNHFENSD
+458 DKWLNHLENSE

-475 SGEKVSMASFIGRQ
+475 SGKKVSMASFIARQ
-489 LKHIIIYVSIVIAL
+489 FKYIVIYVAIVIAL
-503 LFVCFWIGSSVTAHV
+503 IFICFWVGSLIMIYV
-518 PSLWGDAISVAITM
+518 PGLWGNAIAVAIT
-532 ALVSPFLWAIGFR
+532 LVLLSPFLWAIGFR
-545 HTLVSTTHK
+545 HTLIGTTHK
-554 LMEDSVFN
+554 LMEQSRFN
-562 KTLILTIFVLRF
+562 KTTILLIFILRF
-574 IIVWLVAASV
+574 FIVWVVSTSV
-584 LRHFFDAEFWSH
+584 LRHFFNEAFWLH
-596 LGVGS
+596 LGIGA
-601 PYYRWINV
+601 PYFRLLNIA
-609 GMALG
+609 MALG
-614 YTFLLRV
+614 YTIMLRAL
-621 MSPAM
+621 SPAM
-626 KFYKRIEDNFLDNL
+626 KFYKHIENNFQENL
-640 NKRQSSQVFAI
+640 NKRQKVQVFEI

-666 SPDSPYSGKLIK
+666 SPDSPYSGQLIK

-691 SVERGKQ
+691 SVERGKE
-698 LVELP
+698 LFELP

-721 DHLRLLVP
+721 DHLRLLLP
-729 KVELFDD
+729 RVERFDE

-749 YKVEVRPVSPYV
+749 YKVEVEPDSPIIGVS
-761 GVTLMDSGLAEDF
+761 LMDSGLADKYD
-774 NAMIIAI
+774 AMVIAI
-781 ERDGHF
+781 EREGHF

-793 RISFQPADLVW
+793 RITFQPADLVW
-804 FVAQKDKAEILMN
+804 FVAQKEKAEFLMKVKAA
-817 YNPDAVPNMN
+817 DLKTEFQTE

>member
-1 MPIFSIS
+1 
-8 SKSSSFDKPHT
+8 
-19 RCGWLVL
+19 
-26 AAQVIGTGPK
+26 
-36 FNIEVRT
+36 
-43 RCVFFLAISHFVSYF
+43 
-58 CNPNYIPMESLP
+58 MESLP

-154 VGVTALTELV
+154 VGITAITELV
-164 TMCLVGFMLGKML
+164 TMCVVGFLLGKLL
-177 GWSQMDSIFLGA
+177 GWSQMDCIFLGA

-241 KSFDGMQLVSS
+241 KTFDGMQLVTS

-261 IWFLGGIFIVP
+261 IWFIGGIFIVP

-277 ARKFMTE
+277 SRKFMSE
-284 ETLTVFSVGL
+284 ETLTVFAVGL

-303 LAGFSSA
+303 VAGFSSA

-323 LEAEMIHKVTTP
+323 LEAEMIHKLTTP

-341 AVFFVS
+341 AIFFVS
-347 VGMMVD
+347 VGMLVD
-353 PQILVD
+353 PKILVD

-364 LVVTIVLLIF
+364 LVVTLVLLLF
-374 KPLSNVAGRLIAGL
+374 KPLSNVIGRLLAGL

-403 GEFSFIIATL
+403 GEFSFIIASL

-444 AAVPTYNWVSTHLS
+444 ASLPTYRWLS
-458 ENWLNHFENSD
+458 GHFPEKWLNHLESND

-475 SGEKVSMASFIGRQ
+475 SGKKVNMASFMGRQ
-489 LKHIIIYVSIVIAL
+489 IKHIIINVAIVIAV
-503 LFVCFWIGSSVTAHV
+503 LFICFWIGSEVMKYVHGI
-518 PSLWGDAISVAITM
+518 WGIAISAAITLV
-532 ALVSPFLWAIGFR
+532 LVSPFLWAIGFR
-545 HTLVSTTHK
+545 HTLVKTTHK
-554 LMEDSVFN
+554 LMENSRFN
-562 KTLILTIFVLRF
+562 KTLILSIFILRF
-574 IIVWLVAASV
+574 VIVWVVAAGV
-584 LRHFFDAEFWSH
+584 MRHFFNAAFWSH
-596 LGVGS
+596 LGIGA
-601 PYYRWINV
+601 PYFRFINV
-609 GMALG
+609 AMALV

-626 KFYKRIEDNFLDNL
+626 KFYKRIEDNFQGNL
-640 NKRQSSQVFAI
+640 NKRQSTQVFSI

-666 SPDSPYSGKLIK
+666 SPDSEYSGKLIK

-698 LVELP
+698 LYELP
-703 KSDFQLF
+703 KSDFQLY

-721 DHLRLLVP
+721 DHLRLLVG
-729 KVELFDD
+729 KVEAFDD
-736 QLIQEHEESEVDL
+736 TLIQEHEESEVDL
-749 YKVEVRPVSPYV
+749 YNVQVRPNSPYI
-761 GVTLMDSGLAEDF
+761 GIALKDSGLAENFD
-774 NAMIIAI
+774 AMIIAI

-793 RISFQPADLVW
+793 RLSFQADDLVW
-804 FVAQKDKAEILMN
+804 FVAQKDKAETLMN
-817 YNPDAVPNMN
+817 YNPEEISN

>member
-1 MPIFSIS
+1 
-8 SKSSSFDKPHT
+8 
-19 RCGWLVL
+19 
-26 AAQVIGTGPK
+26 
-36 FNIEVRT
+36 
-43 RCVFFLAISHFVSYF
+43 
-58 CNPNYIPMESLP
+58 MESLP

-84 ITTVIFKWLKQP
+84 LTTVIFKWLKQP

-117 INDHTS
+117 ISDHTS

-154 VGVTALTELV
+154 VGITALTELV
-164 TMCLVGFMLGKML
+164 TMCVVGFMLGKLL

-227 AVLLMVI
+227 AVLLMVV

-261 IWFLGGIFIVP
+261 VWFLGGIFIVP

-277 ARKFMTE
+277 ARKFMSE

-353 PQILVD
+353 PKILVE

-364 LVVTIVLLIF
+364 LVITGVLLLF

-388 GLKQS
+388 GLKQA
-393 IQGGFCFCQI
+393 IQGGFCFSQI
-403 GEFSFIIATL
+403 GEFSFIIASL

-426 IIVSVSIITTFIT
+426 IIVSVSIITTFLT

-444 AAVPTYNWVSTHLS
+444 AAVPTYNWVSGHMS
-458 ENWLNHFENSD
+458 EQWLNHFENRD
-469 RGIKVK
+469 IGIKVK

-489 LKHIIIYVSIVIAL
+489 FKHIIIYIAIIIAL
-503 LFVCFWIGSSVTAHV
+503 IFICFWAGSLIMIYV
-518 PSLWGDAISVAITM
+518 PSLWGNAIAVVITLV
-532 ALVSPFLWAIGFR
+532 LVSPFLWAIGFR
-545 HTLVSTTHK
+545 HTLVNTTHK
-554 LMEDSVFN
+554 LMEHSRFN
-562 KTLILTIFVLRF
+562 KTLILSVFILRF
-574 IIVWLVAASV
+574 IIVWAVATSV
-584 LRHFFDAEFWSH
+584 LRHFFNEAFWLR
-596 LGVGS
+596 LGVGVHLG
-601 PYYRWINV
+601 RWINV
-609 GMALG
+609 AMALG
-614 YTFLLRV
+614 YTLLLRV
-621 MSPAM
+621 VSPAM
-626 KFYKRIEDNFLDNL
+626 KFYKRIEDSFLDNL
-640 NKRQSSQVFAI
+640 NKRQSSQVFSI

-666 SPDSPYSGKLIK
+666 SPDSPYSGKLIR

-698 LVELP
+698 LYELP
-703 KSDFQLF
+703 NSSFQLF
-710 PFDKITFVGHE
+710 PYDKITFVGHE
-721 DHLRLLVP
+721 DHLRLLLP
-729 KVELFDD
+729 RVESFDEA
-736 QLIQEHEESEVDL
+736 LIQEHEESEVDL
-749 YKVEVRPVSPYV
+749 YKVQVRPESPYV
-761 GVTLMDSGLAEDF
+761 GVALMDSGLAENF
-774 NAMIIAI
+774 EAMIIAI
-781 ERDGHF
+781 ERDGQF

-793 RISFQPADLVW
+793 RITFQPADLVW
-804 FVAQKDKAEILMN
+804 FVAQKEKAEILMK
-817 YNPDAVPNMN
+817 YNPETIQNT

>member
-1 MPIFSIS
+1 
-8 SKSSSFDKPHT
+8 
-19 RCGWLVL
+19 
-26 AAQVIGTGPK
+26 
-36 FNIEVRT
+36 
-43 RCVFFLAISHFVSYF
+43 
-58 CNPNYIPMESLP
+58 MESLP

-154 VGVTALTELV
+154 VGITAMTELV
-164 TMCLVGFMLGKML
+164 TMCLVGFLLGKLL
-177 GWSQMDSIFLGA
+177 GWSQMDCIFLGA

-241 KSFDGMQLVSS
+241 KTFDGMQLVTS

-277 ARKFMTE
+277 SRRFMSE
-284 ETLTVFSVGL
+284 ETLTVFAVGL

-347 VGMMVD
+347 VGMLVD
-353 PQILVD
+353 PQILVN

-364 LVVTIVLLIF
+364 LVVTVVLLVF
-374 KPLSNVAGRLIAGL
+374 KPMSNVVGRLLAGL

-403 GEFSFIIATL
+403 GEFSFIIASL

-444 AAVPTYNWVSTHLS
+444 VALPTHRWVIGHFPQRWVNHL
-458 ENWLNHFENSD
+458 ENNE
-469 RGIKVK
+469 RGIKSK
-475 SGEKVSMASFIGRQ
+475 TGKKVSMASFVGRQ
-489 LKHIIIYVSIVIAL
+489 VKHIIINVALVIAV
-503 LFVCFWIGSSVTAHV
+503 LFICFWIGSIVMNYVHGI
-518 PSLWGDAISVAITM
+518 WGIAISAAIT
-532 ALVSPFLWAIGFR
+532 LVLASPFLWAIGFR
-545 HTLVSTTHK
+545 HTLVKTTHK
-554 LMEDSVFN
+554 LMEHSRFN
-562 KTLILTIFVLRF
+562 KTLILLIFIFRFVIVLLMANG
-574 IIVWLVAASV
+574 VMQ
-584 LRHFFDAEFWSH
+584 HFFNAAFWPH
-596 LGVGS
+596 LGIAA
-601 PYYRWINV
+601 PYYYFINFA
-609 GMALG
+609 MALAF
-614 YTFLLRV
+614 TLMLRV

-626 KFYKRIEDNFLDNL
+626 RFYKRIEDSFQGNL
-640 NKRQSSQVFAI
+640 NKRQSTQVFTV

-666 SPDSPYSGKLIK
+666 SPDSQYAGKHIK

-721 DHLRLLVP
+721 DHLRLLVG
-729 KVELFDD
+729 KVEVFDD
-736 QLIQEHEESEVDL
+736 ALIQEHEESEVDL
-749 YKVEVRPVSPYV
+749 YNVQVRPNSPYV
-761 GVTLMDSGLAEDF
+761 GVALKDSGLTENFD
-774 NAMIIAI
+774 AMIIAI

-793 RISFQPADLVW
+793 RITFQPKDLVW
-804 FVAQKDKAEILMN
+804 FVAQKEKAEILMN
-817 YNPDAVPNMN
+817 YNPD

>member
-1 MPIFSIS
+1 
-8 SKSSSFDKPHT
+8 
-19 RCGWLVL
+19 
-26 AAQVIGTGPK
+26 
-36 FNIEVRT
+36 
-43 RCVFFLAISHFVSYF
+43 
-58 CNPNYIPMESLP
+58 MESLP

-154 VGVTALTELV
+154 VGITAITELV
-164 TMCLVGFMLGKML
+164 TMCVVGFLLGKLL
-177 GWSQMDSIFLGA
+177 GWSQMDCIFLGA

-241 KSFDGMQLVSS
+241 KTFDGMQLVTS

-261 IWFLGGIFIVP
+261 IWFIGGIFIVP

-277 ARKFMTE
+277 SRKFMSE
-284 ETLTVFSVGL
+284 ETLTVFAVGL

-303 LAGFSSA
+303 VAGFSSA

-323 LEAEMIHKVTTP
+323 LEAEMIHKLTTP

-341 AVFFVS
+341 AIFFVS
-347 VGMMVD
+347 VGMLVD
-353 PQILVD
+353 PKILVD

-364 LVVTIVLLIF
+364 LVVTVVLLLF
-374 KPLSNVAGRLIAGL
+374 KPLSNVIGRLLAGL

-403 GEFSFIIATL
+403 GEFSFIIASL

-444 AAVPTYNWVSTHLS
+444 ASLPTYRWLS
-458 ENWLNHFENSD
+458 GHFPETWLNHLESND

-475 SGEKVSMASFIGRQ
+475 SGKKVNMASFVGRQ
-489 LKHIIIYVSIVIAL
+489 IKHIIINVAIVIAV
-503 LFVCFWIGSSVTAHV
+503 LFICFWLGSEVIMQYV
-518 PSLWGDAISVAITM
+518 QGIWGVAISAAITLV
-532 ALVSPFLWAIGFR
+532 LVSPFLWAIGFR
-545 HTLVSTTHK
+545 HTLVKTTHK
-554 LMEDSVFN
+554 LMEHSRFN
-562 KTLILTIFVLRF
+562 KTLILIIFILRF
-574 IIVWLVAASV
+574 VIVWVVATAV
-584 LRHFFDAEFWSH
+584 MRHFFNVEFWSH
-596 LGVGS
+596 LGIGA
-601 PYYRWINV
+601 PYFRFINV
-609 GMALG
+609 AMALV
-614 YTFLLRV
+614 YTILLRV

-626 KFYKRIEDNFLDNL
+626 KFYKRIEDNFQGNL
-640 NKRQSSQVFAI
+640 NKRQSTQVFAI

-666 SPDSPYSGKLIK
+666 SPDSEYSGKLIK

-698 LVELP
+698 LFELP
-703 KSDFQLF
+703 KSDFQLY

-721 DHLRLLVP
+721 DHLRLMVG
-729 KVELFDD
+729 KVEAFDD
-736 QLIQEHEESEVDL
+736 TLIQEHEESEVDL
-749 YKVEVRPVSPYV
+749 YNVQVRANSPYV
-761 GVTLMDSGLAEDF
+761 GVALKDSGLAENFD
-774 NAMIIAI
+774 AMIIAI

-793 RISFQPADLVW
+793 RLSFQADDLVW
-804 FVAQKDKAEILMN
+804 FVAQKDKAETLMN
-817 YNPDAVPNMN
+817 YNPEEIQNA

>member
-1 MPIFSIS
+1 
-8 SKSSSFDKPHT
+8 
-19 RCGWLVL
+19 
-26 AAQVIGTGPK
+26 
-36 FNIEVRT
+36 
-43 RCVFFLAISHFVSYF
+43 
-58 CNPNYIPMESLP
+58 MESLP

-117 INDHTS
+117 VNDHTS

-154 VGVTALTELV
+154 VGITALTELV
-164 TMCLVGFMLGKML
+164 TMCVVGFSLGKLL

-241 KSFDGMQLVSS
+241 KTFDGMQLVTS

-261 IWFLGGIFIVP
+261 IWFIGGIFLVP

-294 CFMMVVLAN
+294 CFLMVVLAN

-353 PQILVD
+353 PQILVN

-364 LVVTIVLLIF
+364 LVVTLVLVIF
-374 KPLSNVAGRLIAGL
+374 KPLSNVGGRLLAGL

-403 GEFSFIIATL
+403 GEFSFIIASL

-426 IIVSVSIITTFIT
+426 IIVSVSIITTFLT
-439 PYAIK
+439 PYFIK
-444 AAVPTYNWVSTHLS
+444 AANPTYRWVSTHVS
-458 ENWLNHFENSD
+458 DKWLNHLENSD

-475 SGEKVSMASFIGRQ
+475 SGKKVSMASFIGRQ
-489 LKHIIIYVSIVIAL
+489 FKYIVIYIAIVIAL
-503 LFVCFWIGSSVTAHV
+503 IFICFWVGSLVMIYV
-518 PSLWGDAISVAITM
+518 PGLWGNAIAAAITL
-532 ALVSPFLWAIGFR
+532 ALLSPFLWAIGFR
-545 HTLVSTTHK
+545 HTLVGTTHK
-554 LMEDSVFN
+554 LMEQSRFN
-562 KTLILTIFVLRF
+562 KTAILLIFILRF
-574 IIVWLVAASV
+574 FIVWVVSTSV
-584 LRHFFDAEFWSH
+584 LRHFFNEAFWLH
-596 LGVGS
+596 LGIGA
-601 PYYRWINV
+601 PYFRLLNIA
-609 GMALG
+609 MALG
-614 YTFLLRV
+614 FTIVLRV
-621 MSPAM
+621 LSPAM
-626 KFYKRIEDNFLDNL
+626 KFYKRIENNFLDNL
-640 NKRQSSQVFAI
+640 NKRQQVQVFEI

-666 SPDSPYSGKLIK
+666 SPDSPYSGIIIK
-678 ETDFRDNYNVSVV
+678 DTDFRDNYNVSVV

-698 LVELP
+698 VFELP

-710 PFDKITFVGHE
+710 PYDKITFVGHE
-721 DHLRLLVP
+721 DHLRLLLP
-729 KVELFDD
+729 KVEVFDE

-749 YKVEVRPVSPYV
+749 YRVEVEQDSPFI
-761 GVTLMDSGLAEDF
+761 GIALMDSGLADKYD
-774 NAMIIAI
+774 AMVIAI

-793 RISFQPADLVW
+793 RITFQAADLVW
-804 FVAQKDKAEILMN
+804 FVAQKDKAEYLMHLHAA
-817 YNPDAVPNMN
+817 DLKSETVTSI